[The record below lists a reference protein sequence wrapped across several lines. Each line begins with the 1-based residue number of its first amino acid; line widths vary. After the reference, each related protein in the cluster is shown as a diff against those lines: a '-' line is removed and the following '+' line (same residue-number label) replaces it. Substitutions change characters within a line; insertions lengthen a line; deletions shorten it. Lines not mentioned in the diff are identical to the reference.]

1 MLKEYLESIKDL
13 TPESNELTHRTFLQI
28 LLISLKDDFNTEFK
42 IEHEPKKDKQG
53 GQPDFRVS
61 YQGLNIGYIENK
73 RVGTD
78 LIQLLKSDQILKYL
92 ELNPNLMLTDYLNF
106 VWVGKDENNA
116 PLIKKEI
123 SVSSLD
129 ELSKPLKPN
138 PQTECDLV
146 ELFKSFFNYEA
157 APITNAKDFAT
168 HLSAPTK
175 YLKDALIQ
183 YQEKAQVS
191 SIFNNF
197 KEYLYEEL
205 SFEDFSDAL
214 AQTLTYSLFLAK
226 LNHPFEKINLDNV
239 RSSIPE
245 NFAVIREMADF
256 LKKLDAIKEIQWL
269 LDEILSLIN
278 HVNMDSIIKDL
289 NDDKDP
295 YLHFYETFLSA
306 YDPKLREKKGVYYTP
321 DSVVKFIINALDS
334 LLKTHF
340 KDAPLGLKSALDNE
354 NIKLLDFAT
363 GTGTFLLE
371 AFRKALETR
380 KTSDGGT
387 STKEDKYQN
396 LLKQFYGFEYL
407 IAPYAIAHLN
417 LSQAFKEEFKKPLKE
432 NDALQIILTNT
443 LIQPSEI
450 AADRG
455 LQPIFEKELKSAQEI
470 KKDEKILIITGNP
483 PYSGASSN
491 EGLFEWEVRATYG
504 IEPEFQT
511 IEIERNVKLT
521 DKIKKL
527 LKNIQT
533 QNEGD
538 KSVKNT
544 NKDALK
550 NLKKLHSKYKLQKE
564 KNPKWLLD
572 DYVKFMRFAQNKI
585 ESLGH
590 GLFGF
595 ISNNAFLDNPTF
607 RGLRRSLLECYD
619 ELYILNLHGNAR
631 KKEETPQGAKDENV
645 FNIMQGVSINLFVK
659 KAQATKQKILQKI
672 YYYDVYGERAEKY
685 DFLAQNDLN
694 SIEWLELAPREP
706 FYLLIPQKTSLLDEY
721 EQGFSVQD
729 MFQVGST
736 GICSQRDHVVFHKD
750 KESLLKLL
758 KDFSTLEPS
767 ELRRIYNIKK
777 DGRDW
782 RLEYAIKDV
791 KANANNLEEYIVSC
805 QYRPFDF
812 YYTYYTGKS
821 KSFIAYPRGEVFKHM
836 LPPPTNPK
844 TPNQTCKNVALNIA
858 RQSKMHGEW
867 RYVMAHKEL
876 VDINLIASAGSMGVG
891 YNYPICQ
898 FNNPNYTEN
907 FTPEF
912 RSFIDKHYN
921 HSFEPL
927 EVLGYIYALL
937 YSPNYRKRYEE
948 FLKADYPKILFTNNK
963 DLFRVLSLLGIEL
976 IGLHV
981 LNQESLNHS
990 FEKLKDATIGGSY
1003 YKEAHERNPIIKKPS
1018 YNEPEQRLYINHS
1031 AYFRGVSE
1039 EIYNYMIGGY
1049 GVLDK
1054 YLKSHKNESCNFDH
1068 VSNIIKV
1075 IARTIEI
1082 QKTLGFL
1089 TSDLPHLKGNDSQA
1103 LMQEI
1108 LQNPPP
1114 PPHLIP
1120 ISPLS
1125 YRAKPKPSEILT
1137 LMPHS
1142 SAKKQAITISI
1153 AEAEVQPS
1161 LYSVLPNLALICDRG
1176 SKVSPISNVFVTNM
1190 LCDLHVNGS
1199 GSYAFLLYRLE

>member
-1 MLKEYLESIKDL
+1 MLKEYLEGIKDI
-13 TPESNELTHRTFLQI
+13 TPEKNELTHRAFLQI
-28 LLISLKDDFNTEFK
+28 LLTSLKDNFNTEFE
-42 IEHEPKKDKQG
+42 IEHEPNRDKQG
-53 GQPDFRVS
+53 GQPDFRIS

-73 RVGTD
+73 KVGTD
-78 LIQLLKSDQILKYL
+78 LNQLLKKDQILKYL

-106 VWVGKDENNA
+106 VWVGKDENNE
-116 PLIKKEI
+116 PSIKRKI
-123 SVSSLD
+123 SIASLE

-138 PQTECDLV
+138 PQTERDLI
-146 ELFKSFFNYEA
+146 ELFKGFFNHEA
-157 APITNAKDFAT
+157 APITNAKDFANA
-168 HLSAPTK
+168 LSAPTK
-175 YLKDALIQ
+175 YLKDALIA
-183 YQEKAQVS
+183 YQKDTQVS
-191 SIFNNF
+191 SIFKNF

-205 SFEDFSDAL
+205 SFKDFSDAF

-226 LNHPFEKINLDNV
+226 LNHPCEKINLDNV
-239 RSSIPE
+239 RSSIPK

-269 LDEILSLIN
+269 LNEILSLIN
-278 HVNMDSIIKDL
+278 HVDMDSIIKDL

-334 LLKTHF
+334 LLKTRF

-371 AFRKALETR
+371 AFRKALEVR
-380 KTSDGGT
+380 KTSDGGI

-450 AADRG
+450 VAYRG
-455 LQPIFEKELKSAQEI
+455 LSPIFEKELLNAREI
-470 KKDEKILIITGNP
+470 KKNENILIITGNP

-491 EGLFEWEVRATYG
+491 EGLFEWEVKATYG

-511 IEIERNVKLT
+511 IEIEKKVKLT
-521 DKIKKL
+521 DKIQTL
-527 LKNIQT
+527 LKNIQK
-533 QNEGD
+533 QKESG
-538 KSVKNT
+538 SKN
-544 NKDALK
+544 ALK
-550 NLKKLHSKYKLQKE
+550 DLKKLHSKYKLQKE

-631 KKEETPQGAKDENV
+631 KKEETPQGTKDENV

-659 KAQATKQKILQKI
+659 KAQTTKPKIF
-672 YYYDVYGERAEKY
+672 YYDVYGERAEKY
-685 DFLAQNDLN
+685 AFLAQNDLN

-706 FYLLIPQKTSLLDEY
+706 FYLLIPQETPLLEEY
-721 EQGFSVQD
+721 EQGFSVQE
-729 MFQVGST
+729 MFQVGSVGIVT
-736 GICSQRDHVVFHKD
+736 GKD
-750 KESLLKLL
+750 RIFIANNTESLK
-758 KDFSTLEPS
+758 EQV
-767 ELRRIYNIKK
+767 LRYCN
-777 DGRDW
+777 
-782 RLEYAIKDV
+782 EFNEQCIKD
-791 KANANNLEEYIVSC
+791 IH
-805 QYRPFDF
+805 YRPFDIRKV
-812 YYTYYTGKS
+812 YYDTKKLERARENT
-821 KSFIAYPRGEVFKHM
+821 FKHM
-836 LPPPTNPK
+836 LPPHPPTNPK
-844 TPNQTCKNVALNIA
+844 TPNQTRKNVALNIA

-891 YNYPICQ
+891 YNYPLYQ
-898 FNNPNYTEN
+898 FKHPNYTEN
-907 FTPEF
+907 FTPKF
-912 RSFIDKHYN
+912 RSFIDKHYS
-921 HSFEPL
+921 HHFEPL

-937 YSPNYRKRYEE
+937 YSPNYRKRYED

-963 DLFRVLSLLGIEL
+963 DLFRALSLLGIEL

-981 LNQESLNHS
+981 LNEESLNYS
-990 FEKLKDATIGGSY
+990 FDKLKDATIGESY
-1003 YKEAHERNPIIKKPS
+1003 YKESHDRNPTIKKPA

-1031 AYFRGVSE
+1031 AYFKGVSQ

-1054 YLKSHKNESCNFDH
+1054 YLKSHKDEPCDFDH

-1114 PPHLIP
+1114 PPI
-1120 ISPLS
+1120 
-1125 YRAKPKPSEILT
+1125 
-1137 LMPHS
+1137 
-1142 SAKKQAITISI
+1142 
-1153 AEAEVQPS
+1153 
-1161 LYSVLPNLALICDRG
+1161 
-1176 SKVSPISNVFVTNM
+1176 
-1190 LCDLHVNGS
+1190 
-1199 GSYAFLLYRLE
+1199 

>member
-1 MLKEYLESIKDL
+1 MLKEYLEGIKDITL
-13 TPESNELTHRTFLQI
+13 ESNELTHRTFLQI
-28 LLISLKDDFNTEFK
+28 LLKGLKDDFNKEFK

-53 GQPDFRVS
+53 GQPDFRIS

-78 LIQLLKSDQILKYL
+78 LNRLLKSDQILKYL
-92 ELNPNLMLTDYLNF
+92 ELNHNLMLTDYLNF
-106 VWVGKDENNA
+106 VWVGKDENNE

-123 SVSSLD
+123 SVASLD

-138 PQTECDLV
+138 PQTERDLIG
-146 ELFKSFFNYEA
+146 FFRGFFNYEA
-157 APITNAKDFAT
+157 APITNAKDFANA
-168 HLSAPTK
+168 LSAPTK
-175 YLKDALIQ
+175 YLKDALIT
-183 YQEKAQVS
+183 YQKDTQVS

-205 SFEDFSDAL
+205 SFKDFSDAF

-226 LNHPFEKINLDNV
+226 LNHPCEKINLDNV
-239 RSSIPE
+239 RSSIPK

-269 LDEILSLIN
+269 LNEILSSIN
-278 HVNMDSIIKDL
+278 HVDMDSILKDL

-450 AADRG
+450 VAYRG
-455 LQPIFEKELKSAQEI
+455 LQPIFEKELKSAQKI

-491 EGLFEWEVRATYG
+491 ESLFEWEVKATYG

-511 IEIERNVKLT
+511 IEIEKKVKLT
-521 DKIKKL
+521 DKIQTL
-527 LKNIQT
+527 LSSVQIQKQSGS
-533 QNEGD
+533 QN
-538 KSVKNT
+538 
-544 NKDALK
+544 ALK
-550 NLKKLHSKYKLQKE
+550 ALKSLHSKYKLQKE

-659 KAQATKQKILQKI
+659 KAQTTKQKIF
-672 YYYDVYGERAEKY
+672 YYDVYGGRAEKY
-685 DFLAQNDLN
+685 AFLAQHDLD

-706 FYLLIPQKTSLLDEY
+706 FYSLIPQKTPLLEEY

-729 MFQVGST
+729 MFQIGST

-782 RLEYAIKDV
+782 RLNNAIKEV
-791 KANANNLEEYIVSC
+791 KTNIKRLEKYIVLC

-836 LPPPTNPK
+836 LPPP
-844 TPNQTCKNVALNIA
+844 PN
-858 RQSKMHGEW
+858 
-867 RYVMAHKEL
+867 
-876 VDINLIASAGSMGVG
+876 
-891 YNYPICQ
+891 
-898 FNNPNYTEN
+898 
-907 FTPEF
+907 
-912 RSFIDKHYN
+912 
-921 HSFEPL
+921 
-927 EVLGYIYALL
+927 
-937 YSPNYRKRYEE
+937 
-948 FLKADYPKILFTNNK
+948 
-963 DLFRVLSLLGIEL
+963 
-976 IGLHV
+976 
-981 LNQESLNHS
+981 
-990 FEKLKDATIGGSY
+990 
-1003 YKEAHERNPIIKKPS
+1003 KP
-1018 YNEPEQRLYINHS
+1018 
-1031 AYFRGVSE
+1031 
-1039 EIYNYMIGGY
+1039 
-1049 GVLDK
+1049 
-1054 YLKSHKNESCNFDH
+1054 
-1068 VSNIIKV
+1068 
-1075 IARTIEI
+1075 
-1082 QKTLGFL
+1082 
-1089 TSDLPHLKGNDSQA
+1089 
-1103 LMQEI
+1103 
-1108 LQNPPP
+1108 
-1114 PPHLIP
+1114 
-1120 ISPLS
+1120 
-1125 YRAKPKPSEILT
+1125 
-1137 LMPHS
+1137 
-1142 SAKKQAITISI
+1142 
-1153 AEAEVQPS
+1153 
-1161 LYSVLPNLALICDRG
+1161 
-1176 SKVSPISNVFVTNM
+1176 
-1190 LCDLHVNGS
+1190 
-1199 GSYAFLLYRLE
+1199 

>member
-1 MLKEYLESIKDL
+1 MLKEYLEGIKDL
-13 TPESNELTHRTFLQI
+13 TPEKNELTHRPSLYT
-28 LLISLKDDFNTEFK
+28 LLEDFKKDFNKEFK

-53 GQPDFRVS
+53 GQPDFRIS

-73 RVGTD
+73 RVGTN
-78 LIQLLKSDQILKYL
+78 LRQLLKSDQVLKYL

-116 PLIKKEI
+116 PLIKREI
-123 SVSSLD
+123 SIASLD

-138 PQTECDLV
+138 PQTERDLI
-146 ELFKSFFNYEA
+146 ELFRGFFNHEA
-157 APITNAKDFAT
+157 APITNAKDFANA
-168 HLSAPTK
+168 LGAPTK
-175 YLKDALIQ
+175 YLKDALIT
-183 YQEKAQVS
+183 YQKDTQVS
-191 SIFNNF
+191 SIFKNF

-205 SFEDFSDAL
+205 SFKDFSDAF
-214 AQTLTYSLFLAK
+214 AQMLTYSLFIAK
-226 LNHPFEKINLDNV
+226 LNHPCEKINLDNV

-269 LDEILSLIN
+269 LNEILSLIN
-278 HVNMDSIIKDL
+278 HVDMDSILKDL

-334 LLKTHF
+334 LLKTRF

-371 AFRKALETR
+371 AFRKALEVR

-432 NDALQIILTNT
+432 NDALKIILNNT

-450 AADRG
+450 VAYRG
-455 LQPIFEKELKSAQEI
+455 LSPIFEKELLNAQEI
-470 KKDEKILIITGNP
+470 KKNENILIITGNP

-491 EGLFEWEVRATYG
+491 EDLFEWEVKATYG

-511 IEIERNVKLT
+511 IEIEKNIKLT
-521 DKIKKL
+521 DKIQTL
-527 LKNIQT
+527 LKNIQK
-533 QNEGD
+533 QKESG
-538 KSVKNT
+538 SKN
-544 NKDALK
+544 D
-550 NLKKLHSKYKLQKE
+550 LKKLKSLHSKHKLQKE

-619 ELYILNLHGNAR
+619 EFYILNLHGNAR

-645 FNIMQGVSINLFVK
+645 FNIKQGVSINLFVK
-659 KAQATKQKILQKI
+659 KAQTAKQKIF
-672 YYYDVYGERAEKY
+672 YYDVYGQRAEKY

-694 SIEWLELAPREP
+694 SIEWLEIAPRGP
-706 FYLLIPQKTSLLDEY
+706 FYLLLPLKTPLLDEY

-767 ELRRIYNIKK
+767 ELRKIYKIKK

-836 LPPPTNPK
+836 LPPPQ
-844 TPNQTCKNVALNIA
+844 QTLK
-858 RQSKMHGEW
+858 H
-867 RYVMAHKEL
+867 
-876 VDINLIASAGSMGVG
+876 
-891 YNYPICQ
+891 PI
-898 FNNPNYTEN
+898 
-907 FTPEF
+907 
-912 RSFIDKHYN
+912 K
-921 HSFEPL
+921 
-927 EVLGYIYALL
+927 
-937 YSPNYRKRYEE
+937 
-948 FLKADYPKILFTNNK
+948 
-963 DLFRVLSLLGIEL
+963 
-976 IGLHV
+976 
-981 LNQESLNHS
+981 
-990 FEKLKDATIGGSY
+990 
-1003 YKEAHERNPIIKKPS
+1003 
-1018 YNEPEQRLYINHS
+1018 
-1031 AYFRGVSE
+1031 
-1039 EIYNYMIGGY
+1039 
-1049 GVLDK
+1049 
-1054 YLKSHKNESCNFDH
+1054 
-1068 VSNIIKV
+1068 
-1075 IARTIEI
+1075 
-1082 QKTLGFL
+1082 
-1089 TSDLPHLKGNDSQA
+1089 
-1103 LMQEI
+1103 
-1108 LQNPPP
+1108 
-1114 PPHLIP
+1114 
-1120 ISPLS
+1120 
-1125 YRAKPKPSEILT
+1125 RAKMS
-1137 LMPHS
+1137 
-1142 SAKKQAITISI
+1142 
-1153 AEAEVQPS
+1153 
-1161 LYSVLPNLALICDRG
+1161 R
-1176 SKVSPISNVFVTNM
+1176 
-1190 LCDLHVNGS
+1190 
-1199 GSYAFLLYRLE
+1199 

>member
-1 MLKEYLESIKDL
+1 MLKEYLEGIKDL
-13 TPESNELTHRTFLQI
+13 TLEKNELTHRPSLYN
-28 LLISLKDDFNTEFK
+28 LLNRLKDHFNKEFK
-42 IEHEPKKDKQG
+42 IEHEPKRDQG
-53 GQPDFRVS
+53 SQPDFRIS
-61 YQGLNIGYIENK
+61 YQGFNIGYIENK

-78 LIQLLKSDQILKYL
+78 LRKIVESEKSKQILKYL

-106 VWVGKDENNA
+106 MWVGKDEKNA
-116 PLIKKEI
+116 PLIKREI
-123 SVSSLD
+123 SVASLE
-129 ELSKPLKPN
+129 ELSKPLKPK
-138 PQTECDLV
+138 PQTERDLIGF
-146 ELFKSFFNYEA
+146 FKGFFNYEA

-183 YQEKAQVS
+183 YQKDMQVS
-191 SIFNNF
+191 SIFKNF

-205 SFEDFSDAL
+205 SFEDFSDAF

-239 RSSIPE
+239 RSSIPK

-269 LDEILSLIN
+269 LNEILSLIN
-278 HVNMDSIIKDL
+278 HVDMDSIIKDL

-371 AFRKALETR
+371 AFRKALEVR
-380 KTSDGGT
+380 KTSDGGI

-432 NDALQIILTNT
+432 NDALKIILTNT

-450 AADRG
+450 VAYRG
-455 LQPIFEKELKSAQEI
+455 LSPIFEKELSNAQEI
-470 KKDEKILIITGNP
+470 KKNEKILIITGNP
-483 PYSGASSN
+483 PYSGASEN
-491 EGLFEWEVRATYG
+491 KGLFEWEVKATYG

-511 IEIERNVKLT
+511 IEIEKNVKLT
-521 DKIKKL
+521 DKIQTL
-527 LKNIQT
+527 LKNVQT
-533 QNEGD
+533 QKESG
-538 KSVKNT
+538 SKN
-544 NKDALK
+544 D
-550 NLKKLHSKYKLQKE
+550 LKKLKSLHSKYKLQKE

-659 KAQATKQKILQKI
+659 KAQATKQKI
-672 YYYDVYGERAEKY
+672 YYYDVYGQRAEKY
-685 DFLAQNDLN
+685 VFLAQNDLN
-694 SIEWLELAPREP
+694 SIEWLEIAPREP
-706 FYLLIPQKTSLLDEY
+706 FYLLIPQETLLLEEY
-721 EQGFSVQD
+721 EQGFSVQE
-729 MFQVGST
+729 MFQVGGT
-736 GICSQRDHVVFHKD
+736 GICSKKDHVVFHKD

-767 ELRRIYNIKK
+767 ELRRKYDIG
-777 DGRDW
+777 DDSRDW
-782 RLEYAIKDV
+782 RLNNAIKEV
-791 KANANNLEEYIVSC
+791 KTNIKRLEEYIVSC
-805 QYRPFDF
+805 QYRPFD
-812 YYTYYTGKS
+812 YRWTYYTPNS
-821 KSFIAYPRGEVFKHM
+821 RTFLAYPVYDVFKHM

-844 TPNQTCKNVALNIA
+844 TPNQTRKNVALITS
-858 RQSKMHGEW
+858 RRFCRSQKS
-867 RYVMAHKEL
+867 
-876 VDINLIASAGSMGVG
+876 GVG
-891 YNYPICQ
+891 FVSNKISDLRTWTCPGMEGGDYVNPLYH
-898 FNNPNYTEN
+898 NPNYTEN

-921 HSFEPL
+921 HHFEPL
-927 EVLGYIYALL
+927 EILGYIYALL
-937 YSPNYRKRYEE
+937 YSPNYRKRYED

-963 DLFRVLSLLGIEL
+963 DLFRALSLLGIEL

-990 FEKLKDATIGGSY
+990 FNKLKDPTIGESC
-1003 YKEAHERNPIIKKPS
+1003 YKEEHDRNPIIKKPS
-1018 YNEPEQRLYINHS
+1018 HNEPEQRLYINHS

-1039 EIYNYMIGGY
+1039 EIHNYMIGGY
-1049 GVLDK
+1049 VVLDK
-1054 YLKSHKNESCNFDH
+1054 YLKSHKNESCDFNR

-1075 IARTIEI
+1075 IACTIEI

-1089 TSDLPHLKGNDSQA
+1089 TSDLPHLKGNDSKA
-1103 LMQEI
+1103 LTQEI

-1114 PPHLIP
+1114 PPPFNANI
-1120 ISPLS
+1120 
-1125 YRAKPKPSEILT
+1125 
-1137 LMPHS
+1137 
-1142 SAKKQAITISI
+1142 
-1153 AEAEVQPS
+1153 
-1161 LYSVLPNLALICDRG
+1161 ALILSRQAKVIGDFDFDAAFISKEASDNNIYRRG
-1176 SKVSPISNVFVTNM
+1176 G
-1190 LCDLHVNGS
+1190 GS
-1199 GSYAFLLYRLE
+1199 AFPLFCIT

>member
-13 TPESNELTHRTFLQI
+13 TPEKNELTHRLFLHN
-28 LLISLKDDFNTEFK
+28 LLDRLKNHFNKEFK
-42 IEHEPKKDKQG
+42 IEHEPNRDKQG

-73 RVGTD
+73 RAGTN
-78 LIQLLKSDQILKYL
+78 LSQLLESKQILKYL

-106 VWVGKDENNA
+106 MWVGKDENNA

-123 SVSSLD
+123 SIASLD

-138 PQTECDLV
+138 PQTERDLIGF
-146 ELFKSFFNYEA
+146 FKGFFNYEA

-168 HLSAPTK
+168 HLSAPTR
-175 YLKDALIQ
+175 YLKDALIT
-183 YQEKAQVS
+183 YQKDTQVS
-191 SIFNNF
+191 SIFKNF

-205 SFEDFSDAL
+205 SFEDFSDAF

-269 LDEILSLIN
+269 LNEILSSIN
-278 HVNMDSIIKDL
+278 HVDMDSILKDL

-306 YDPKLREKKGVYYTP
+306 YDPKLRESKGVYYTP

-371 AFRKALETR
+371 AFRKALEVR
-380 KTSDGGT
+380 KTSDGGI

-432 NDALQIILTNT
+432 NDALKIILTNT

-450 AADRG
+450 AAHRG

-470 KKDEKILIITGNP
+470 KKNENILIITGNP

-491 EGLFEWEVRATYG
+491 EGLFEWEVKATYG

-511 IEIERNVKLT
+511 IEIEKKVKLT
-521 DKIKKL
+521 AKIQTL

-533 QNEGD
+533 QKESGSKNAP
-538 KSVKNT
+538 KSGSKN
-544 NKDALK
+544 ALK
-550 NLKKLHSKYKLQKE
+550 ELKNLHSKYKLQKE

-645 FNIMQGVSINLFVK
+645 FNIKQGVSINLFVK
-659 KAQATKQKILQKI
+659 KAQATKQKIF
-672 YYYDVYGERAEKY
+672 YYDVYGQRAEKY
-685 DFLAQNDLN
+685 AFLAQNDLN
-694 SIEWLELAPREP
+694 SIEWLEIAPRAP
-706 FYLLIPQKTSLLDEY
+706 FYLLLPLKTPLLDEY
-721 EQGFSVQD
+721 EQGFSVQE
-729 MFQVGST
+729 MFQVGGT
-736 GICSQRDHVVFHKD
+736 GICSKRDHVVFHKD

-767 ELRRIYNIKK
+767 ELRRKYDIG
-777 DGRDW
+777 DDSRDW
-782 RLEYAIKDV
+782 RLNNAIKEV
-791 KANANNLEEYIVSC
+791 KTNIKRLEEYIVSC
-805 QYRPFDF
+805 QYRPFD
-812 YYTYYTGKS
+812 YRWTYYTPNS
-821 KSFIAYPRGEVFKHM
+821 RTFLAYPVYDVFKHM
-836 LPPPTNPK
+836 LPPPP
-844 TPNQTCKNVALNIA
+844 PN
-858 RQSKMHGEW
+858 
-867 RYVMAHKEL
+867 
-876 VDINLIASAGSMGVG
+876 
-891 YNYPICQ
+891 
-898 FNNPNYTEN
+898 
-907 FTPEF
+907 
-912 RSFIDKHYN
+912 
-921 HSFEPL
+921 
-927 EVLGYIYALL
+927 
-937 YSPNYRKRYEE
+937 
-948 FLKADYPKILFTNNK
+948 
-963 DLFRVLSLLGIEL
+963 
-976 IGLHV
+976 
-981 LNQESLNHS
+981 
-990 FEKLKDATIGGSY
+990 
-1003 YKEAHERNPIIKKPS
+1003 KP
-1018 YNEPEQRLYINHS
+1018 
-1031 AYFRGVSE
+1031 
-1039 EIYNYMIGGY
+1039 
-1049 GVLDK
+1049 
-1054 YLKSHKNESCNFDH
+1054 
-1068 VSNIIKV
+1068 
-1075 IARTIEI
+1075 
-1082 QKTLGFL
+1082 
-1089 TSDLPHLKGNDSQA
+1089 
-1103 LMQEI
+1103 
-1108 LQNPPP
+1108 
-1114 PPHLIP
+1114 
-1120 ISPLS
+1120 
-1125 YRAKPKPSEILT
+1125 
-1137 LMPHS
+1137 
-1142 SAKKQAITISI
+1142 
-1153 AEAEVQPS
+1153 
-1161 LYSVLPNLALICDRG
+1161 
-1176 SKVSPISNVFVTNM
+1176 
-1190 LCDLHVNGS
+1190 
-1199 GSYAFLLYRLE
+1199 

>member
-1 MLKEYLESIKDL
+1 MLKEYLEGIKDL
-13 TPESNELTHRTFLQI
+13 TPESNELTHRAFLQI
-28 LLISLKDDFNTEFK
+28 LLTSLKENFNTEFK
-42 IEHEPKKDKQG
+42 IEHEPNRDKQG
-53 GQPDFRVS
+53 GQPDFRIS

-73 RVGTD
+73 RVGTN
-78 LIQLLKSDQILKYL
+78 LRQLLKSDQILKYL

-106 VWVGKDENNA
+106 MWVGKDENNA

-123 SVSSLD
+123 SVASLD
-129 ELSKPLKPN
+129 EFSKPLKPN
-138 PQTECDLV
+138 PQTERDLIGF
-146 ELFKSFFNYEA
+146 FKGFFNYEA

-175 YLKDALIQ
+175 YLKDALIT
-183 YQEKAQVS
+183 YQKDDQVS
-191 SIFNNF
+191 SIFKNF

-205 SFEDFSDAL
+205 SFEDFSDAF
-214 AQTLTYSLFLAK
+214 AQTLTYSLFIAK

-239 RSSIPE
+239 RSSIPK

-269 LDEILSLIN
+269 LNEILSLIN
-278 HVNMDSIIKDL
+278 HVDMDSIIKDL

-306 YDPKLREKKGVYYTP
+306 YNPKLREKKGVYYTP

-450 AADRG
+450 VTCRG
-455 LQPIFEKELKSAQEI
+455 LSPIFEKELKSAQEI

-491 EGLFEWEVRATYG
+491 EGLFEWEVKATYG

-511 IEIERNVKLT
+511 IETKKNVKLA
-521 DKIKKL
+521 DE
-527 LKNIQT
+527 IQT
-533 QNEGD
+533 LLSSVQIQKQSGSQN
-538 KSVKNT
+538 
-544 NKDALK
+544 ALK
-550 NLKKLHSKYKLQKE
+550 ELKKLHSKYKLQKE

-631 KKEETPQGAKDENV
+631 KKEKTPQGAKDENV

-659 KAQATKQKILQKI
+659 KAQTTKQKI
-672 YYYDVYGERAEKY
+672 YYYDVYGQRAEKY
-685 DFLAQNDLN
+685 TFLAQHDLN
-694 SIEWLELAPREP
+694 SIEWLEIAPREP
-706 FYLLIPQKTSLLDEY
+706 FYLLIPQKTPLLEEY
-721 EQGFSVQD
+721 EQGFSVQE
-729 MFQVGST
+729 MFQVGGT
-736 GICSQRDHVVFHKD
+736 GICSKKDHVVFHKD

-767 ELRRIYNIKK
+767 ELRRKYDIEDAQGWKLGWAIENVKK
-777 DGRDW
+777 NQHE
-782 RLEYAIKDV
+782 LEK
-791 KANANNLEEYIVSC
+791 YIVLC
-805 QYRPFDF
+805 QYRPFD
-812 YYTYYTGKS
+812 YRWTYYTDKS
-821 KSFIAYPRGEVFKHM
+821 CGFLARPVYDTFKHM

-844 TPNQTCKNVALNIA
+844 TPNQTRKNVALITS
-858 RQSKMHGEW
+858 RRFCQSQK
-867 RYVMAHKEL
+867 
-876 VDINLIASAGSMGVG
+876 SGVG
-891 YNYPICQ
+891 FVSNKISDLRTWTCPGMEGGDYVNPLYH
-898 FNNPNYTEN
+898 NPNYTEN

-912 RSFIDKHYN
+912 RSFIDKHYS
-921 HSFEPL
+921 HHFEPL

-963 DLFRVLSLLGIEL
+963 DLFRVLSLLGVEL

-981 LNQESLNHS
+981 LNQESLNYS
-990 FEKLKDATIGGSY
+990 FEKLKDATIGESC
-1003 YKEAHERNPIIKKPS
+1003 YKEAHDRNSIIKKS
-1018 YNEPEQRLYINHS
+1018 LHNEPDQRLYINHS
-1031 AYFRGVSE
+1031 TYFRGVSE

-1054 YLKSHKNESCNFDH
+1054 YLKSHKDEPCDFDH
-1068 VSNIIKV
+1068 VTRIIKV
-1075 IARTIEI
+1075 IACTIEI

-1089 TSDLPHLKGNDSQA
+1089 TSDLPHLKGNDSKA

-1114 PPHLIP
+1114 PPP
-1120 ISPLS
+1120 I
-1125 YRAKPKPSEILT
+1125 
-1137 LMPHS
+1137 
-1142 SAKKQAITISI
+1142 
-1153 AEAEVQPS
+1153 
-1161 LYSVLPNLALICDRG
+1161 
-1176 SKVSPISNVFVTNM
+1176 
-1190 LCDLHVNGS
+1190 
-1199 GSYAFLLYRLE
+1199 

>member
-1 MLKEYLESIKDL
+1 MLKEYLEGIKDL
-13 TPESNELTHRTFLQI
+13 TPESNEPTHRRPLEN
-28 LLISLKDDFNTEFK
+28 LLISLRDNFNKEFK

-73 RVGTD
+73 RVGTN

-106 VWVGKDENNA
+106 VWVGKDEENK
-116 PLIKKEI
+116 PSIKREI
-123 SVSSLD
+123 SIASLE

-138 PQTECDLV
+138 PQTECDLI
-146 ELFKSFFNYEA
+146 ELFKGFFNHEA

-183 YQEKAQVS
+183 YHEEQQVS

-205 SFEDFSDAL
+205 SFEDFSDAF

-239 RSSIPE
+239 RSSIPK

-269 LDEILSLIN
+269 LNEILSLIN
-278 HVNMDSIIKDL
+278 HVDMDSIIKDL

-450 AADRG
+450 VAYRG
-455 LQPIFEKELKSAQEI
+455 LNPIFEKELKSAQEI
-470 KKDEKILIITGNP
+470 KKNENILIITGNP
-483 PYSGASSN
+483 PYSGASEN
-491 EGLFEWEVRATYG
+491 KGLFEWEVKATYG

-511 IEIERNVKLT
+511 IETKKNVKLADEIQT
-521 DKIKKL
+521 L
-527 LKNIQT
+527 LKNVQK
-533 QNEGD
+533 QKESG
-538 KSVKNT
+538 SKNDL
-544 NKDALK
+544 KKLK
-550 NLKKLHSKYKLQKE
+550 NLHSKYKLQKE

-607 RGLRRSLLECYD
+607 RGLRHSLLECYD

-659 KAQATKQKILQKI
+659 KAQTTKPKIF
-672 YYYDVYGERAEKY
+672 YYDVYGERAEKY
-685 DFLAQNDLN
+685 AFLAQNDLN

-706 FYLLIPQKTSLLDEY
+706 FYLLIPQETPLLEEY
-721 EQGFSVQD
+721 EQGFSVQEV
-729 MFQVGST
+729 FQISSVGIVT
-736 GICSQRDHVVFHKD
+736 GKD
-750 KESLLKLL
+750 KIFIANNTESLKEQVLKYCNEFNEQCV
-758 KDFSTLEPS
+758 KD
-767 ELRRIYNIKK
+767 IH
-777 DGRDW
+777 
-782 RLEYAIKDV
+782 
-791 KANANNLEEYIVSC
+791 
-805 QYRPFDF
+805 YRPFDIRKV
-812 YYTYYTGKS
+812 YYDTKKLERARENT
-821 KSFIAYPRGEVFKHM
+821 FKHM
-836 LPPPTNPK
+836 LPPPPPTNPK
-844 TPNQTCKNVALNIA
+844 TPNQTRKNVALNTP
-858 RQSKMHGEW
+858 RQLKNNDKSW
-867 RYVMAHKEL
+867 TQCFISSS
-876 VDINLIASAGSMGVG
+876 INDQGLSSGGNGAGV
-891 YNYPICQ
+891 NYPLYQ
-898 FNNPNYTEN
+898 FKHPNYTEN

-912 RSFIDKHYN
+912 RSFIDKHYS

-937 YSPNYRKRYEE
+937 YSPNYRKRYED

-963 DLFRVLSLLGIEL
+963 DLFRALSLLGIEL

-981 LNQESLNHS
+981 LNQESLNYS
-990 FEKLKDATIGGSY
+990 FEKLKDATIGESC
-1003 YKEAHERNPIIKKPS
+1003 YKEAHDCIIKKPLH
-1018 YNEPEQRLYINHS
+1018 NEPEQRLYINHS

-1049 GVLDK
+1049 SVLDK
-1054 YLKSHKNESCNFDH
+1054 YLKSHKNEPCNFDY

-1089 TSDLPHLKGNDSQA
+1089 TSDLPHLKGNDSKA

-1142 SAKKQAITISI
+1142 SAKKRATTIST

-1161 LYSVLPNLALICDRG
+1161 LYSALPNLALICDRG
-1176 SKVSPISNVFVTNM
+1176 SKVSPISNVFVTSM
-1190 LCDLHVNGS
+1190 LCDLHVNGL
-1199 GSYAFLLYRLE
+1199 GSYAFLLYRLK

>member
-13 TPESNELTHRTFLQI
+13 TLEKNEFTHRHFLHN
-28 LLISLKDDFNTEFK
+28 LLDKLKNHFNKEFK
-42 IEHEPKKDKQG
+42 IEHEPKRDQG
-53 GQPDFRVS
+53 SQPDFRIS

-78 LIQLLKSDQILKYL
+78 LRKIVESEKSKQILKYL

-106 VWVGKDENNA
+106 MWVGKDENNA
-116 PLIKKEI
+116 PFIKKEI
-123 SVSSLD
+123 SVASLD
-129 ELSKPLKPN
+129 ELSKPLKPK
-138 PQTECDLV
+138 PQTERDLI
-146 ELFKSFFNYEA
+146 ELFKSFFNHEA

-168 HLSAPTK
+168 HLSPRTK

-183 YQEKAQVS
+183 YHEEQQVS
-191 SIFNNF
+191 SIFKNF

-205 SFEDFSDAL
+205 SFEDFSDAF

-239 RSSIPE
+239 RSSIPK

-256 LKKLDAIKEIQWL
+256 LKKLDEIKEIQWL
-269 LDEILSLIN
+269 LNEILSSIN
-278 HVNMDSIIKDL
+278 HVDMDSILKDL

-306 YDPKLREKKGVYYTP
+306 YDPKLRESKGVYYTP

-371 AFRKALETR
+371 AFRKALEMR

-450 AADRG
+450 VAYRG
-455 LQPIFEKELKSAQEI
+455 LSPIFEKELKSAQEI

-491 EGLFEWEVRATYG
+491 EGLFEWEVKATYG

-511 IEIERNVKLT
+511 IEIEKNVKLT
-521 DKIKKL
+521 DKIKTL
-527 LKNIQT
+527 LSSVQIQKESGNKN
-533 QNEGD
+533 
-538 KSVKNT
+538 
-544 NKDALK
+544 ALK
-550 NLKKLHSKYKLQKE
+550 ALKSLHSKYKLQNE
-564 KNPKWLLD
+564 RNPKWLLD

-645 FNIMQGVSINLFVK
+645 FNIKQGVSINLFVK
-659 KAQATKQKILQKI
+659 KAQTTKQKI

-685 DFLAQNDLN
+685 AFLARNDLN
-694 SIEWLELAPREP
+694 SIEWLEIAPRAP
-706 FYLLIPQKTSLLDEY
+706 FYLLLPLKTPLLDEY
-721 EQGFSVQD
+721 DQGFSVQD

-767 ELRRIYNIKK
+767 ELCRKYNIKK

-791 KANANNLEEYIVSC
+791 KANADNLERYIVSC

-836 LPPPTNPK
+836 LPPPPQ
-844 TPNQTCKNVALNIA
+844 QTLKHPIKCA
-858 RQSKMHGEW
+858 KMS
-867 RYVMAHKEL
+867 R
-876 VDINLIASAGSMGVG
+876 
-891 YNYPICQ
+891 
-898 FNNPNYTEN
+898 
-907 FTPEF
+907 
-912 RSFIDKHYN
+912 
-921 HSFEPL
+921 
-927 EVLGYIYALL
+927 
-937 YSPNYRKRYEE
+937 
-948 FLKADYPKILFTNNK
+948 
-963 DLFRVLSLLGIEL
+963 
-976 IGLHV
+976 
-981 LNQESLNHS
+981 
-990 FEKLKDATIGGSY
+990 
-1003 YKEAHERNPIIKKPS
+1003 
-1018 YNEPEQRLYINHS
+1018 
-1031 AYFRGVSE
+1031 
-1039 EIYNYMIGGY
+1039 
-1049 GVLDK
+1049 
-1054 YLKSHKNESCNFDH
+1054 
-1068 VSNIIKV
+1068 
-1075 IARTIEI
+1075 
-1082 QKTLGFL
+1082 
-1089 TSDLPHLKGNDSQA
+1089 
-1103 LMQEI
+1103 
-1108 LQNPPP
+1108 
-1114 PPHLIP
+1114 
-1120 ISPLS
+1120 
-1125 YRAKPKPSEILT
+1125 
-1137 LMPHS
+1137 
-1142 SAKKQAITISI
+1142 
-1153 AEAEVQPS
+1153 
-1161 LYSVLPNLALICDRG
+1161 
-1176 SKVSPISNVFVTNM
+1176 
-1190 LCDLHVNGS
+1190 
-1199 GSYAFLLYRLE
+1199 

>member
-1 MLKEYLESIKDL
+1 MLKEYLEGIKDL
-13 TPESNELTHRTFLQI
+13 TPESNEPTHRLFLHN
-28 LLISLKDDFNTEFK
+28 LLDKLKNHFNKEFK
-42 IEHEPKKDKQG
+42 IEHEPNRDKQG

-73 RVGTD
+73 RVGTN
-78 LIQLLKSDQILKYL
+78 LSQLLKSKQILKYL

-106 VWVGKDENNA
+106 VWVGKDEENE
-116 PLIKKEI
+116 PFIKREI
-123 SVSSLD
+123 SVASLD
-129 ELSKPLKPN
+129 ELSKSLKPN
-138 PQTECDLV
+138 PQTECNLI
-146 ELFKSFFNYEA
+146 ELFKSFFNHEA
-157 APITNAKDFAT
+157 VPITNAKDFAT

-175 YLKDALIQ
+175 YLKDALIT
-183 YQEKAQVS
+183 YQKDEQVS
-191 SIFNNF
+191 SIFKNF

-205 SFEDFSDAL
+205 SFEDFSDAF
-214 AQTLTYSLFLAK
+214 AQTLTYSLFIAK

-239 RSSIPE
+239 RSSIPK

-269 LDEILSLIN
+269 LNEILNLIN
-278 HVNMDSIIKDL
+278 HVDMNSILKDL

-371 AFRKALETR
+371 AFRKALEVR
-380 KTSDGGT
+380 KTSDGGI

-417 LSQAFKEEFKKPLKE
+417 LSQAFKQEFKKPLKE

-450 AADRG
+450 VAYRG
-455 LQPIFEKELKSAQEI
+455 LSPIFEKELSNAQEI

-491 EGLFEWEVRATYG
+491 EGLFEWEVKATYG

-511 IEIERNVKLT
+511 IEIEKKVKLT
-521 DKIKKL
+521 DKIQTL

-533 QNEGD
+533 QKESG
-538 KSVKNT
+538 SKN
-544 NKDALK
+544 ALK
-550 NLKKLHSKYKLQKE
+550 ELKNLHSKYKLQKE

-631 KKEETPQGAKDENV
+631 KKEKTPQGTDDENV

-659 KAQATKQKILQKI
+659 KAQTTKQKIQ
-672 YYYDVYGERAEKY
+672 YYDVYGQRAEKY
-685 DFLAQNDLN
+685 AFLAQNDLN

-706 FYLLIPQKTSLLDEY
+706 FYLLIPQKTPLLDEY
-721 EQGFSVQD
+721 EQGFSVQK
-729 MFQVGST
+729 MFQVGSVGIAT
-736 GICSQRDHVVFHKD
+736 GKD
-750 KESLLKLL
+750 RIFIANNTESLK
-758 KDFSTLEPS
+758 EQV
-767 ELRRIYNIKK
+767 LRYCN
-777 DGRDW
+777 
-782 RLEYAIKDV
+782 EFNEQCIKD
-791 KANANNLEEYIVSC
+791 IH
-805 QYRPFDF
+805 YRPFDIRKV
-812 YYTYYTGKS
+812 YYDTKKLERARENT
-821 KSFIAYPRGEVFKHM
+821 FKHM

-844 TPNQTCKNVALNIA
+844 TPNQTRKNVALITS
-858 RQSKMHGEW
+858 RRFCQSQK
-867 RYVMAHKEL
+867 
-876 VDINLIASAGSMGVG
+876 SGVG
-891 YNYPICQ
+891 FVSNKISDLCTWTCPGMEGGDYVNPLYH
-898 FNNPNYTEN
+898 NPNYTEN

-912 RSFIDKHYN
+912 RSFIDKHYS
-921 HSFEPL
+921 HHFEPL

-937 YSPNYRKRYEE
+937 YSPNYRKRYED

-963 DLFRVLSLLGIEL
+963 DLFRALSLLGIEL

-981 LNQESLNHS
+981 LNQESLNYS
-990 FEKLKDATIGGSY
+990 FEKLKDATIGESC
-1003 YKEAHERNPIIKKPS
+1003 YKEEHERNPIIKKPS
-1018 YNEPEQRLYINHS
+1018 HNELEQRLYINHS
-1031 AYFRGVSE
+1031 AYFRGVSK
-1039 EIYNYMIGGY
+1039 EIYHYMIGGY

-1054 YLKSHKNESCNFDH
+1054 YLKSHKNEPCNFDH

-1089 TSDLPHLKGNDSQA
+1089 TSDLPHLKGNGSEA

-1114 PPHLIP
+1114 PPFNANI
-1120 ISPLS
+1120 
-1125 YRAKPKPSEILT
+1125 
-1137 LMPHS
+1137 
-1142 SAKKQAITISI
+1142 
-1153 AEAEVQPS
+1153 
-1161 LYSVLPNLALICDRG
+1161 ALILSRQAKAIGDFDFDAAFISKEASDNNIYRRG
-1176 SKVSPISNVFVTNM
+1176 GGT
-1190 LCDLHVNGS
+1190 
-1199 GSYAFLLYRLE
+1199 AFPLFCLV

>member
-28 LLISLKDDFNTEFK
+28 LLKGLKDNFNTEFK

-53 GQPDFRVS
+53 GQPDFRIS

-73 RVGTD
+73 RVGTN
-78 LIQLLKSDQILKYL
+78 LNQLLESDQILKYL

-106 VWVGKDENNA
+106 VWVGKDENNE
-116 PLIKKEI
+116 PLIKREI
-123 SVSSLD
+123 SIASLD
-129 ELSKPLKPN
+129 ELSKSLKPN
-138 PQTECDLV
+138 PQTERDLI
-146 ELFKSFFNYEA
+146 ELFRGFFNHEA
-157 APITNAKDFAT
+157 APITNAKDFANA
-168 HLSAPTK
+168 LSAPTR

-183 YQEKAQVS
+183 YQEDMQVS
-191 SIFNNF
+191 SIFKNF

-239 RSSIPE
+239 RSSIPK

-256 LKKLDAIKEIQWL
+256 LKKLDEIKEIQWL
-269 LDEILSLIN
+269 LNEILILIN
-278 HVNMDSIIKDL
+278 HVDMDSILKDL

-334 LLKTHF
+334 LLKMHF

-371 AFRKALETR
+371 AFRKALEMR

-417 LSQAFKEEFKKPLKE
+417 ISQAFKEEFKKPLKE
-432 NDALQIILTNT
+432 DDALKIILTNT

-483 PYSGASSN
+483 PYSGASEN
-491 EGLFEWEVRATYG
+491 KGLFEWEVRATYG

-511 IEIERNVKLT
+511 IEIEKNIKLT
-521 DKIKKL
+521 DKIQTL
-527 LKNIQT
+527 LKNIQK
-533 QNEGD
+533 QKE
-538 KSVKNT
+538 SSS
-544 NKDALK
+544 KDALK
-550 NLKKLHSKYKLQKE
+550 ALKSLHSKYKLQKE

-659 KAQATKQKILQKI
+659 KVQATKQKIH
-672 YYYDVYGERAEKY
+672 YYDVYGERAEKY
-685 DFLAQNDLN
+685 AFLAQHDLD

-706 FYLLIPQKTSLLDEY
+706 FYLLLPLKTPLLDEY

-729 MFQVGST
+729 MFQVGGT
-736 GICSQRDHVVFHKD
+736 GICSKKDHVVFHKD

-767 ELRRIYNIKK
+767 ELRRKYDIG
-777 DGRDW
+777 DDSRDW
-782 RLEYAIKDV
+782 RLNNAIKEV
-791 KANANNLEEYIVSC
+791 KTNIKRLEEYIVSC
-805 QYRPFDF
+805 QYRPFD
-812 YYTYYTGKS
+812 YRWTYYTPNS
-821 KSFIAYPRGEVFKHM
+821 RTFLAYPVYDVFKHM
-836 LPPPTNPK
+836 LPPP
-844 TPNQTCKNVALNIA
+844 PN
-858 RQSKMHGEW
+858 
-867 RYVMAHKEL
+867 
-876 VDINLIASAGSMGVG
+876 
-891 YNYPICQ
+891 
-898 FNNPNYTEN
+898 
-907 FTPEF
+907 
-912 RSFIDKHYN
+912 
-921 HSFEPL
+921 
-927 EVLGYIYALL
+927 
-937 YSPNYRKRYEE
+937 
-948 FLKADYPKILFTNNK
+948 
-963 DLFRVLSLLGIEL
+963 
-976 IGLHV
+976 
-981 LNQESLNHS
+981 
-990 FEKLKDATIGGSY
+990 
-1003 YKEAHERNPIIKKPS
+1003 KP
-1018 YNEPEQRLYINHS
+1018 
-1031 AYFRGVSE
+1031 
-1039 EIYNYMIGGY
+1039 
-1049 GVLDK
+1049 
-1054 YLKSHKNESCNFDH
+1054 
-1068 VSNIIKV
+1068 
-1075 IARTIEI
+1075 
-1082 QKTLGFL
+1082 
-1089 TSDLPHLKGNDSQA
+1089 
-1103 LMQEI
+1103 
-1108 LQNPPP
+1108 
-1114 PPHLIP
+1114 
-1120 ISPLS
+1120 
-1125 YRAKPKPSEILT
+1125 
-1137 LMPHS
+1137 
-1142 SAKKQAITISI
+1142 
-1153 AEAEVQPS
+1153 
-1161 LYSVLPNLALICDRG
+1161 
-1176 SKVSPISNVFVTNM
+1176 
-1190 LCDLHVNGS
+1190 
-1199 GSYAFLLYRLE
+1199 

>member
-13 TPESNELTHRTFLQI
+13 TAEKNELTHRPSLYN
-28 LLISLKDDFNTEFK
+28 LLNRLKDNFNKEFK
-42 IEHEPKKDKQG
+42 IEHEPKREQG
-53 GQPDFRVS
+53 SQPDFRVS
-61 YQGLNIGYIENK
+61 FQGLTIGYIENK
-73 RVGTD
+73 RAGSD
-78 LIQLLKSDQILKYL
+78 LDKLLKDDQIRKYL

-106 VWVGKDENNA
+106 MWVGKDENNA

-123 SVSSLD
+123 SAASLD
-129 ELSKPLKPN
+129 ELSKPLKPK
-138 PQTECDLV
+138 PQTECDLI
-146 ELFKSFFNYEA
+146 ELFKSFFNHEA

-168 HLSAPTK
+168 HLSPCTR
-175 YLKDALIQ
+175 YLKDALIK
-183 YQEKAQVS
+183 YQEKTQVS
-191 SIFNNF
+191 SIFKNF
-197 KEYLYEEL
+197 KAYLYEEL

-239 RSSIPE
+239 RSSIPK

-256 LKKLDAIKEIQWL
+256 LKKLDEIKEIQWL
-269 LDEILSLIN
+269 LNEILSSIN
-278 HVNMDSIIKDL
+278 HVDMDSILKDL

-295 YLHFYETFLSA
+295 YLHFYETFLST
-306 YDPKLREKKGVYYTP
+306 YDPKLRESKGVYYTP
-321 DSVVKFIINALDS
+321 DSVVEFIINALDS
-334 LLKTHF
+334 LLKTRF

-417 LSQAFKEEFKKPLKE
+417 LSQAFKKEFKKPLKE

-450 AADRG
+450 VAYRG

-470 KKDEKILIITGNP
+470 KKNENILIITGNP

-491 EGLFEWEVRATYG
+491 EGLFEWEVKATYG

-521 DKIKKL
+521 DKIKTL
-527 LKNIQT
+527 LNNIQK
-533 QNEGD
+533 QKESG
-538 KSVKNT
+538 SKN
-544 NKDALK
+544 ALK
-550 NLKKLHSKYKLQKE
+550 ELKKLHSKYKLQKE

-595 ISNNAFLDNPTF
+595 ISNNGFLDNPTF
-607 RGLRRSLLECYD
+607 RGLRCSLLECYD

-631 KKEETPQGAKDENV
+631 KKEKTPQGAKDENV
-645 FNIMQGVSINLFVK
+645 FNIMQGISINLFVK
-659 KAQATKQKILQKI
+659 KAQATKQKIH
-672 YYYDVYGERAEKY
+672 YYDVYGERAEKY
-685 DFLAQNDLN
+685 AFLAQNDLN

-706 FYLLIPQKTSLLDEY
+706 FYLLIPQKTPLLDEY

-729 MFQVGST
+729 MFQISSVGIVT
-736 GICSQRDHVVFHKD
+736 GRDRIFIANNT
-750 KESLLKLL
+750 ESLKEQVLKYCNE
-758 KDFSTLEPS
+758 FNEQC
-767 ELRRIYNIKK
+767 
-777 DGRDW
+777 
-782 RLEYAIKDV
+782 IKD
-791 KANANNLEEYIVSC
+791 IH
-805 QYRPFDF
+805 YRPFDIRKV
-812 YYTYYTGKS
+812 YYDTKKLERARENT
-821 KSFIAYPRGEVFKHM
+821 FKHM
-836 LPPPTNPK
+836 LPPPPPTNPK
-844 TPNQTCKNVALNIA
+844 TPNQTRKNVALNTP
-858 RQSKMHGEW
+858 RQLKNNDKSW
-867 RYVMAHKEL
+867 TQCFISSC
-876 VDINLIASAGSMGVG
+876 INDQGLSSGGNGAGV
-891 YNYPICQ
+891 NYPLYQ

-927 EVLGYIYALL
+927 EILGYIYALL
-937 YSPNYRKRYEE
+937 YSPNYRKRYEG
-948 FLKADYPKILFTNNK
+948 FLKIDYPKILFTKNK

-981 LNQESLNHS
+981 LNQESLNYS
-990 FEKLKDATIGGSY
+990 FEKLKDATIGESCY
-1003 YKEAHERNPIIKKPS
+1003 IEVHECNPIISKKPS
-1018 YNEPEQRLYINHS
+1018 YNEQRLYINHS
-1031 AYFRGVSE
+1031 AYFRGVSQ
-1039 EIYNYMIGGY
+1039 EIYDYRIGGIAI
-1049 GVLDK
+1049 LDK
-1054 YLKSHKNESCNFDH
+1054 YLTSHKNEPCDFDH
-1068 VSNIIKV
+1068 VTCIIKV

-1089 TSDLPHLKGNDSQA
+1089 TSDLPHLKGNDSKA

-1114 PPHLIP
+1114 PHLIP
-1120 ISPLS
+1120 IPPLS

-1137 LMPHS
+1137 LMPRS
-1142 SAKKQAITISI
+1142 SAKKQAITTST
-1153 AEAEVQPS
+1153 AEVGDWLSP
-1161 LYSVLPNLALICDRG
+1161 YSVSPNLALVCDRG
-1176 SKVSPISNVFVTNM
+1176 SKVSPISNLFVTNM

-1199 GSYAFLLYRLE
+1199 GSYAFLLYRLT

>member
-13 TPESNELTHRTFLQI
+13 TPEKNELTHRSFLHN
-28 LLISLKDDFNTEFK
+28 LLDKLKNHFNKEFK
-42 IEHEPKKDKQG
+42 IEHEPNRDKQG

-78 LIQLLKSDQILKYL
+78 LRKIVESEKSDQILKYL

-106 VWVGKDENNA
+106 VWVGKDENNE
-116 PLIKKEI
+116 PLIKRGI
-123 SVSSLD
+123 SVASLD
-129 ELSKPLKPN
+129 ELSKSLKPN
-138 PQTECDLV
+138 PQTERDLI

-175 YLKDALIQ
+175 YLKDALIT
-183 YQEKAQVS
+183 YQKDTQVS
-191 SIFNNF
+191 SIFKNF

-226 LNHPFEKINLDNV
+226 LNHPFEKIDFNNV
-239 RSSIPE
+239 RSSIPK

-269 LDEILSLIN
+269 LNEILSSIN
-278 HVNMDSIIKDL
+278 HVDMDSILKDL

-371 AFRKALETR
+371 AFRKALEVR

-417 LSQAFKEEFKKPLKE
+417 LSQAFKQEFKKPLKE
-432 NDALQIILTNT
+432 NDALKIILTNT

-450 AADRG
+450 VAYRG
-455 LQPIFEKELKSAQEI
+455 LSPIFEKELLNAQEI
-470 KKDEKILIITGNP
+470 KKNENILIITGNP

-491 EGLFEWEVRATYG
+491 EGLFEWEVKATYG

-511 IEIERNVKLT
+511 IEIEKNVKLT
-521 DKIKKL
+521 DKIQTL

-533 QNEGD
+533 QKESG
-538 KSVKNT
+538 

-550 NLKKLHSKYKLQKE
+550 NLKQLHSKYKLQKE

-607 RGLRRSLLECYD
+607 RGLRHSLLECYD

-659 KAQATKQKILQKI
+659 KVQATKQKIH
-672 YYYDVYGERAEKY
+672 YYDVYGERAEKY
-685 DFLAQNDLN
+685 AFLAQNDLN
-694 SIEWLELAPREP
+694 SINWLELAPRAP
-706 FYLLIPQKTSLLDEY
+706 FYLLIPQETLLLEEY
-721 EQGFSVQD
+721 EQGFSVQE
-729 MFQVGST
+729 MFQISSVGIVT
-736 GICSQRDHVVFHKD
+736 GKD
-750 KESLLKLL
+750 
-758 KDFSTLEPS
+758 
-767 ELRRIYNIKK
+767 RIFI
-777 DGRDW
+777 
-782 RLEYAIKDV
+782 
-791 KANANNLEEYIVSC
+791 ANNTEGLKEQVLKYCNEFNEQCVKDIH
-805 QYRPFDF
+805 YRPFDIRKV
-812 YYTYYTGKS
+812 YYDTKKLERARENT
-821 KSFIAYPRGEVFKHM
+821 FKHM
-836 LPPPTNPK
+836 LPPPQ
-844 TPNQTCKNVALNIA
+844 QTLK
-858 RQSKMHGEW
+858 H
-867 RYVMAHKEL
+867 
-876 VDINLIASAGSMGVG
+876 
-891 YNYPICQ
+891 PI
-898 FNNPNYTEN
+898 
-907 FTPEF
+907 
-912 RSFIDKHYN
+912 K
-921 HSFEPL
+921 
-927 EVLGYIYALL
+927 
-937 YSPNYRKRYEE
+937 
-948 FLKADYPKILFTNNK
+948 
-963 DLFRVLSLLGIEL
+963 
-976 IGLHV
+976 
-981 LNQESLNHS
+981 
-990 FEKLKDATIGGSY
+990 
-1003 YKEAHERNPIIKKPS
+1003 
-1018 YNEPEQRLYINHS
+1018 
-1031 AYFRGVSE
+1031 
-1039 EIYNYMIGGY
+1039 
-1049 GVLDK
+1049 
-1054 YLKSHKNESCNFDH
+1054 
-1068 VSNIIKV
+1068 
-1075 IARTIEI
+1075 
-1082 QKTLGFL
+1082 
-1089 TSDLPHLKGNDSQA
+1089 
-1103 LMQEI
+1103 
-1108 LQNPPP
+1108 
-1114 PPHLIP
+1114 
-1120 ISPLS
+1120 
-1125 YRAKPKPSEILT
+1125 RAKMS
-1137 LMPHS
+1137 
-1142 SAKKQAITISI
+1142 
-1153 AEAEVQPS
+1153 
-1161 LYSVLPNLALICDRG
+1161 R
-1176 SKVSPISNVFVTNM
+1176 
-1190 LCDLHVNGS
+1190 
-1199 GSYAFLLYRLE
+1199 

>member
-13 TPESNELTHRTFLQI
+13 TTEKNELTHRPSLYN
-28 LLISLKDDFNTEFK
+28 LLDRLKDHFNKEFK
-42 IEHEPKKDKQG
+42 IEHEKKEQG
-53 GQPDFRVS
+53 SQPDFCVS
-61 YQGLNIGYIENK
+61 FQGLNIGYIENK
-73 RVGTD
+73 RVGEN
-78 LIQLLKSDQILKYL
+78 LSQLLKSDQILKYL

-106 VWVGKDENNA
+106 MWVGKDENNA

-123 SVSSLD
+123 SVASLD
-129 ELSKPLKPN
+129 ELSKPQKPK
-138 PQTECDLV
+138 PQTERDLI
-146 ELFKSFFNYEA
+146 ELFKSFFNHEA

-168 HLSAPTK
+168 HLSPRTR
-175 YLKDALIQ
+175 YLKDALIK
-183 YQEKAQVS
+183 YQEKMQVS

-226 LNHPFEKINLDNV
+226 LNHPFEKIDLDNV
-239 RSSIPE
+239 RSSIPK

-256 LKKLDAIKEIQWL
+256 LKKLDEIKEIQWL
-269 LDEILSLIN
+269 LNEILSSIN
-278 HVNMDSIIKDL
+278 HVDMDSILKDL

-306 YDPKLREKKGVYYTP
+306 YDPKLRESKGVYYTP

-380 KTSDGGT
+380 KTSDGGI

-450 AADRG
+450 TAYRG
-455 LQPIFEKELKSAQEI
+455 LNPIFETELKSAQEI
-470 KKDEKILIITGNP
+470 KKDENILIITGNP

-491 EGLFEWEVRATYG
+491 EGLFEWEVKATYG

-511 IEIERNVKLT
+511 IEIEKKVKLA
-521 DKIKKL
+521 DKIKTL
-527 LKNIQT
+527 LKNLQT
-533 QNEGD
+533 QKESGS
-538 KSVKNT
+538 KE
-544 NKDALK
+544 ALK
-550 NLKKLHSKYKLQKE
+550 ELKKLHSKYKLQDE

-631 KKEETPQGAKDENV
+631 KKEKTPQGADDENV
-645 FNIMQGVSINLFVK
+645 FNIKQGVSINLFVK
-659 KAQATKQKILQKI
+659 KAQTTKQKIH
-672 YYYDVYGERAEKY
+672 YYDVYGERAEKY
-685 DFLAQNDLN
+685 AFLAQNDLN
-694 SIEWLELAPREP
+694 SIEWLELAPRKP
-706 FYLLIPQKTSLLDEY
+706 FYLLLPLETRLLDEY

-750 KESLLKLL
+750 KESLLELL
-758 KDFSTLEPS
+758 KDFSTLEPN
-767 ELRRIYNIKK
+767 ELRRKYDIGD

-782 RLEYAIKDV
+782 RLEYAIRDV
-791 KANANNLEEYIVSC
+791 RANADNLEKYIILC
-805 QYRPFDF
+805 QYRPFDCRW
-812 YYTYYTGKS
+812 TYYTGKS
-821 KSFIAYPRGEVFKHM
+821 KSFIAYPRGDVFKHM
-836 LPPPTNPK
+836 LPPPPPTNPK
-844 TPNQTCKNVALNIA
+844 TPNQTRKNVALITS
-858 RQSKMHGEW
+858 RRFCQSQK
-867 RYVMAHKEL
+867 
-876 VDINLIASAGSMGVG
+876 SGVG
-891 YNYPICQ
+891 FVSNKISDLRTWTCPGMEGGDYVNPLYH
-898 FNNPNYTEN
+898 NPNYTEN

-927 EVLGYIYALL
+927 EILGYIYALL
-937 YSPNYRKRYEE
+937 YSPNYRKRYED
-948 FLKADYPKILFTNNK
+948 FLKADYPKILFTKNK
-963 DLFRVLSLLGIEL
+963 DLFRALSLLGIEL

-981 LNQESLNHS
+981 LNQESLNYS
-990 FEKLKDATIGGSY
+990 FEKLKDATIGESRY
-1003 YKEAHERNPIIKKPS
+1003 SPSDKLTEAHERNPIIKKPS
-1018 YNEPEQRLYINHS
+1018 HNEPKKRLYINHS
-1031 AYFRGVSE
+1031 AYFVGVSQ
-1039 EIYNYMIGGY
+1039 EIYDYRIGGY
-1049 GVLDK
+1049 CVLDK
-1054 YLKSHKNESCNFDH
+1054 YLKSHKNEPCDFDH
-1068 VSNIIKV
+1068 VTRIIKV

-1089 TSDLPHLKGNDSQA
+1089 TSDLPHLKGNDSEA
-1103 LMQEI
+1103 SMQEI

-1114 PPHLIP
+1114 PPPFNTNI
-1120 ISPLS
+1120 
-1125 YRAKPKPSEILT
+1125 
-1137 LMPHS
+1137 
-1142 SAKKQAITISI
+1142 
-1153 AEAEVQPS
+1153 
-1161 LYSVLPNLALICDRG
+1161 ALILSRQAKAIGELDFDGAFISKEASDNNIYRRG
-1176 SKVSPISNVFVTNM
+1176 GGT
-1190 LCDLHVNGS
+1190 
-1199 GSYAFLLYRLE
+1199 AFPLFCIA

>member
-13 TPESNELTHRTFLQI
+13 TSEKNELTHRLSLHN
-28 LLISLKDDFNTEFK
+28 LLNRLKDHFNKEFK
-42 IEHEPKKDKQG
+42 IEHEPKKEQG
-53 GQPDFRVS
+53 SQPDFRVS
-61 YQGLNIGYIENK
+61 FQGLNIGYIENK
-73 RVGTD
+73 RAGTN
-78 LIQLLKSDQILKYL
+78 LSQLLKNKQILKYL

-106 VWVGKDENNA
+106 AWVGKDENNA

-123 SVSSLD
+123 SVASLD

-138 PQTECDLV
+138 PQTERDLI

-157 APITNAKDFAT
+157 APIANAKDFAT
-168 HLSAPTK
+168 HLSPRTK

-183 YQEKAQVS
+183 YQKDDQVS
-191 SIFNNF
+191 SIFKNF

-239 RSSIPE
+239 RSSIPK

-269 LDEILSLIN
+269 LNEILSSIN
-278 HVNMDSIIKDL
+278 HVDMDSILKDL

-380 KTSDGGT
+380 KTSDGGI

-417 LSQAFKEEFKKPLKE
+417 LSQAFKQEFKKPLKE

-450 AADRG
+450 VAYRG
-455 LQPIFEKELKSAQEI
+455 LSPIFEKELLNAQEI
-470 KKDEKILIITGNP
+470 KKDENILIITGNP
-483 PYSGASSN
+483 PYSGASEN
-491 EGLFEWEVRATYG
+491 KGLFEWEVKATYG

-511 IEIERNVKLT
+511 IEVEKNVKLT
-521 DKIKKL
+521 DKIQTL
-527 LKNIQT
+527 LKNIQK
-533 QNEGD
+533 QKESG
-538 KSVKNT
+538 S
-544 NKDALK
+544 KDALK
-550 NLKKLHSKYKLQKE
+550 NLKQLCSKYKLQNE

-631 KKEETPQGAKDENV
+631 KKEETPQGTKDENV

-659 KAQATKQKILQKI
+659 KAQTTKQKIH
-672 YYYDVYGERAEKY
+672 YYDVYGERAEKY
-685 DFLAQNDLN
+685 AFLAQNDLN

-706 FYLLIPQKTSLLDEY
+706 FYLLIPQETPLLEEY

-729 MFQVGST
+729 MFQVGGT
-736 GICSQRDHVVFHKD
+736 GICSKRDHVVFHKD

-767 ELRRIYNIKK
+767 ELRRKYDIG
-777 DGRDW
+777 DDSRDW
-782 RLEYAIKDV
+782 RLNNAIREVETNIKR
-791 KANANNLEEYIVSC
+791 LEEYIVLC
-805 QYRPFDF
+805 QYRPFD
-812 YYTYYTGKS
+812 YRWTYYTS
-821 KSFIAYPRGEVFKHM
+821 NSRTFLAYPVYDVFKHM

-844 TPNQTCKNVALNIA
+844 TPNQTRKNIA
-858 RQSKMHGEW
+858 LITSRRFCQSQK
-867 RYVMAHKEL
+867 
-876 VDINLIASAGSMGVG
+876 SGVG
-891 YNYPICQ
+891 FVSNKISDLCTWTCPGMEGGDYVNPLYH
-898 FNNPNYTEN
+898 NPNYTEN

-937 YSPNYRKRYEE
+937 YSPNYRKRYED

-981 LNQESLNHS
+981 LNQESLNYS
-990 FEKLKDATIGGSY
+990 FEKLKDATIGESY
-1003 YKEAHERNPIIKKPS
+1003 YKEAHDRIIKKPA
-1018 YNEPEQRLYINHS
+1018 YNEPEQRLYINSS
-1031 AYFRGVSE
+1031 AYFRGVNK
-1039 EIYNYMIGGY
+1039 EIHDYMIGGY
-1049 GVLDK
+1049 CVLDK
-1054 YLKSHKNESCNFDH
+1054 YLKSHKNESCDFDH
-1068 VSNIIKV
+1068 VTRIIKV
-1075 IARTIEI
+1075 IACTIEI
-1082 QKTLGFL
+1082 QKTLGSL
-1089 TSDLPHLKGNDSQA
+1089 TSDLPHLKGNDSKA

-1114 PPHLIP
+1114 PPP
-1120 ISPLS
+1120 FN
-1125 YRAKPKPSEILT
+1125 T
-1137 LMPHS
+1137 N
-1142 SAKKQAITISI
+1142 T
-1153 AEAEVQPS
+1153 
-1161 LYSVLPNLALICDRG
+1161 ALILSRQAKAIGDLDFDGAFISKEASDNNIYRRG
-1176 SKVSPISNVFVTNM
+1176 GGT
-1190 LCDLHVNGS
+1190 
-1199 GSYAFLLYRLE
+1199 AFPLFCLT

>member
-13 TPESNELTHRTFLQI
+13 TPEKNELTHRPSLYN
-28 LLISLKDDFNTEFK
+28 LLNRLKDNFNKEFE
-42 IEHEPKKDKQG
+42 IEHEPKRDQG
-53 GQPDFRVS
+53 SQPDFRVS
-61 YQGLNIGYIENK
+61 FQGLNIGYIENK
-73 RVGTD
+73 RAGVN
-78 LIQLLKSDQILKYL
+78 LIQLLKSDQIRKYL

-106 VWVGKDENNA
+106 MWVGKDENNA

-123 SVSSLD
+123 SVASLD
-129 ELSKPLKPN
+129 ELSKPLKPK
-138 PQTECDLV
+138 PQTERDLI
-146 ELFKSFFNYEA
+146 ELFKSFFNHEA

-168 HLSAPTK
+168 HLSPRTR
-175 YLKDALIQ
+175 YLKDALIK
-183 YQEKAQVS
+183 YQEKTQVS

-239 RSSIPE
+239 RSSIPK

-256 LKKLDAIKEIQWL
+256 LKKLDGIKEIQWL
-269 LDEILSLIN
+269 LNEILSSIN
-278 HVNMDSIIKDL
+278 HVDMDSIIKDL

-306 YDPKLREKKGVYYTP
+306 YDPKLRENKGVYYTP

-371 AFRKALETR
+371 AFRKALEMR
-380 KTSDGGT
+380 KTSDGGI

-432 NDALQIILTNT
+432 NDALKIILTNT

-450 AADRG
+450 AAYRG
-455 LQPIFEKELKSAQEI
+455 LNPIFETELLNAQEI
-470 KKDEKILIITGNP
+470 KKDENILIITGNP

-491 EGLFEWEVRATYG
+491 EGLFEWEVKATYG
-504 IEPEFQT
+504 IEPKFQT
-511 IEIERNVKLT
+511 IEIEKRVKLT
-521 DKIKKL
+521 DKIRAL

-533 QNEGD
+533 QKQGGSKNAINE
-538 KSVKNT
+538 
-544 NKDALK
+544 
-550 NLKKLHSKYKLQKE
+550 LKKLYSKYKLQNE
-564 KNPKWLLD
+564 QNSKWILD

-607 RGLRRSLLECYD
+607 RGLRRSFLECYD

-631 KKEETPQGAKDENV
+631 KKEKTPQGAKDENV
-645 FNIMQGVSINLFVK
+645 FNIKQGVSINLFVK
-659 KAQATKQKILQKI
+659 NPQTTKQKIH
-672 YYYDVYGERAEKY
+672 YYDVYGERAEKY
-685 DFLAQNDLN
+685 AFLAQNDLN
-694 SIEWLELAPREP
+694 SIEWFELTPRKP
-706 FYLLIPQKTSLLDEY
+706 FYLLLPLEAHLLDEY
-721 EQGFSVQD
+721 EQGFSVKD
-729 MFQVGST
+729 MFQVGGT
-736 GICSQRDHVVFHKD
+736 GICSKRDHVVFHKN
-750 KESLLKLL
+750 KESLLELL
-758 KDFSTLEPS
+758 KDFSTLEPI
-767 ELRRIYNIKK
+767 ELRRKY
-777 DGRDW
+777 D
-782 RLEYAIKDV
+782 IKDTEGWKLGRAIENV
-791 KANANNLEEYIVSC
+791 KKNQHELEKYIVLC
-805 QYRPFDF
+805 QYHPFD
-812 YYTYYTGKS
+812 YRWTYYTDKS
-821 KSFIAYPRGEVFKHM
+821 CGFLARPVYDVFKHM
-836 LPPPTNPK
+836 LPPPPTNPK
-844 TPNQTCKNVALNIA
+844 TPNQTRKNVALITS
-858 RQSKMHGEW
+858 RRFCQSQK
-867 RYVMAHKEL
+867 
-876 VDINLIASAGSMGVG
+876 SGVG
-891 YNYPICQ
+891 FVSNKISDLRTWTCPGMEGGDYVNPLYH
-898 FNNPNYTEN
+898 NPNYTEN

-927 EVLGYIYALL
+927 EILGYIYALL
-937 YSPNYRKRYEE
+937 YSPNYRKRYEG
-948 FLKADYPKILFTNNK
+948 FLKIDYPKILFTKNK
-963 DLFRVLSLLGIEL
+963 DLFRALSLLGIEL

-981 LNQESLNHS
+981 LNQESLNYS
-990 FEKLKDATIGGSY
+990 FEKLKDATIGESN
-1003 YKEAHERNPIIKKPS
+1003 YKEGHERSPKISEKPS
-1018 YNEPEQRLYINHS
+1018 HNEPEQRLYINHS
-1031 AYFRGVSE
+1031 AYFSGVSQ
-1039 EIYNYMIGGY
+1039 EIYDYRIGGY
-1049 GVLDK
+1049 CVLEK
-1054 YLKSHKNESCNFDH
+1054 YLKSHKNEPCDFDH
-1068 VSNIIKV
+1068 VTRIIKV

-1089 TSDLPHLKGNDSQA
+1089 TSDLPHLKGNVSEA

-1114 PPHLIP
+1114 PPI
-1120 ISPLS
+1120 
-1125 YRAKPKPSEILT
+1125 
-1137 LMPHS
+1137 
-1142 SAKKQAITISI
+1142 
-1153 AEAEVQPS
+1153 
-1161 LYSVLPNLALICDRG
+1161 
-1176 SKVSPISNVFVTNM
+1176 
-1190 LCDLHVNGS
+1190 
-1199 GSYAFLLYRLE
+1199 

>member
-1 MLKEYLESIKDL
+1 MLKEYLEGIKNI
-13 TPESNELTHRTFLQI
+13 TPEKNEFTHRPSLYN
-28 LLISLKDDFNTEFK
+28 LLKNLKNDFNKEFK

-73 RVGTD
+73 RVGTN
-78 LIQLLKSDQILKYL
+78 LSQLLKSDQVLKYL

-106 VWVGKDENNA
+106 MWVGKDENNE
-116 PLIKKEI
+116 PLIKREI
-123 SVSSLD
+123 SIASLD

-138 PQTECDLV
+138 PQTERDLIGF
-146 ELFKSFFNYEA
+146 FKGFFNYEA

-183 YQEKAQVS
+183 YQKDDQVS
-191 SIFNNF
+191 SIFKNF

-205 SFEDFSDAL
+205 SFEDFSDAF

-239 RSSIPE
+239 RSSIPK

-269 LDEILSLIN
+269 LNEILSLIN
-278 HVNMDSIIKDL
+278 HVDMDSIIKDL

-306 YDPKLREKKGVYYTP
+306 YDPKLRESKGVYYTP

-380 KTSDGGT
+380 KTSDGST

-450 AADRG
+450 VAYRG
-455 LQPIFEKELKSAQEI
+455 LNPIFEKELKSAQEI

-491 EGLFEWEVRATYG
+491 EGLFEWEVKATYG

-521 DKIKKL
+521 DKIQTL
-527 LKNIQT
+527 LNNIQK
-533 QNEGD
+533 QKESG
-538 KSVKNT
+538 

-550 NLKKLHSKYKLQKE
+550 NLKNLHSKYKLQKE

-607 RGLRRSLLECYD
+607 RGLRRSLLGCYD

-631 KKEETPQGAKDENV
+631 KKEETPQGTKDENV

-659 KAQATKQKILQKI
+659 KAQTTKQKI
-672 YYYDVYGERAEKY
+672 YYYDVYGQRAEKY

-694 SIEWLELAPREP
+694 SIEWLEIAPREP
-706 FYLLIPQKTSLLDEY
+706 FYLLLPLKTPLLEEY
-721 EQGFSVQD
+721 EQGFSVQE

-736 GICSQRDHVVFHKD
+736 GICSKKDHVVFHKD
-750 KESLLKLL
+750 KKSLLKLL

-767 ELRRIYNIKK
+767 ELRRKYDIGN
-777 DGRDW
+777 DSRDW
-782 RLEYAIKDV
+782 RLNNAIKEV
-791 KANANNLEEYIVSC
+791 KTNIKRLEEYIVSC
-805 QYRPFDF
+805 QYRPFD
-812 YYTYYTGKS
+812 YRWTYYTS
-821 KSFIAYPRGEVFKHM
+821 NSRTFLAYPVYDVFKHM
-836 LPPPTNPK
+836 LPPP
-844 TPNQTCKNVALNIA
+844 
-858 RQSKMHGEW
+858 
-867 RYVMAHKEL
+867 
-876 VDINLIASAGSMGVG
+876 
-891 YNYPICQ
+891 
-898 FNNPNYTEN
+898 
-907 FTPEF
+907 
-912 RSFIDKHYN
+912 
-921 HSFEPL
+921 
-927 EVLGYIYALL
+927 
-937 YSPNYRKRYEE
+937 
-948 FLKADYPKILFTNNK
+948 NK
-963 DLFRVLSLLGIEL
+963 
-976 IGLHV
+976 
-981 LNQESLNHS
+981 
-990 FEKLKDATIGGSY
+990 
-1003 YKEAHERNPIIKKPS
+1003 P
-1018 YNEPEQRLYINHS
+1018 
-1031 AYFRGVSE
+1031 
-1039 EIYNYMIGGY
+1039 
-1049 GVLDK
+1049 
-1054 YLKSHKNESCNFDH
+1054 
-1068 VSNIIKV
+1068 
-1075 IARTIEI
+1075 
-1082 QKTLGFL
+1082 
-1089 TSDLPHLKGNDSQA
+1089 
-1103 LMQEI
+1103 
-1108 LQNPPP
+1108 
-1114 PPHLIP
+1114 
-1120 ISPLS
+1120 
-1125 YRAKPKPSEILT
+1125 
-1137 LMPHS
+1137 
-1142 SAKKQAITISI
+1142 
-1153 AEAEVQPS
+1153 
-1161 LYSVLPNLALICDRG
+1161 
-1176 SKVSPISNVFVTNM
+1176 
-1190 LCDLHVNGS
+1190 
-1199 GSYAFLLYRLE
+1199 

>member
-1 MLKEYLESIKDL
+1 MLKEYLEGIKDL
-13 TPESNELTHRTFLQI
+13 TLESNELAHRRPLEN
-28 LLISLKDDFNTEFK
+28 LLISLRDNFNKEFK
-42 IEHEPKKDKQG
+42 IEHEPNRDKQG
-53 GQPDFRVS
+53 GQPDFRIS

-73 RVGTD
+73 RVGTN
-78 LIQLLKSDQILKYL
+78 LSQLLKSDQILKYL

-123 SVSSLD
+123 SVASLD

-138 PQTECDLV
+138 PQTERDLI
-146 ELFKSFFNYEA
+146 ELFKSFFNHEA
-157 APITNAKDFAT
+157 APITNAKDFANA
-168 HLSAPTK
+168 LSAPTR

-183 YQEKAQVS
+183 YQKDTQVS

-205 SFEDFSDAL
+205 SFEDFSDAF
-214 AQTLTYSLFLAK
+214 AQTLTYSLFIAK
-226 LNHPFEKINLDNV
+226 LNHPFEKIDLNNV

-269 LDEILSLIN
+269 LNEILSLIN
-278 HVNMDSIIKDL
+278 HVDMDSILKDL

-334 LLKTHF
+334 LLKTRF

-380 KTSDGGT
+380 KTSDGGI

-450 AADRG
+450 IDYRG

-483 PYSGASSN
+483 PYSGASEN
-491 EGLFEWEVRATYG
+491 KGLFEWEVKATYG

-511 IEIERNVKLT
+511 IEIEKNVKLT
-521 DKIKKL
+521 DKIQTL
-527 LKNIQT
+527 LKNIQK
-533 QNEGD
+533 QKESSS
-538 KSVKNT
+538 KK
-544 NKDALK
+544 ALK
-550 NLKKLHSKYKLQKE
+550 DLKNLHSKYKLQNE

-619 ELYILNLHGNAR
+619 ELYIINLHGNAR
-631 KKEETPQGAKDENV
+631 KKEKTPQGAKDENV

-659 KAQATKQKILQKI
+659 KAQTTKQKIF
-672 YYYDVYGERAEKY
+672 YYDVYGERAEKY
-685 DFLAQNDLN
+685 AFLAQNDLN
-694 SIEWLELAPREP
+694 SIDWLELTPREP
-706 FYLLIPQKTSLLDEY
+706 FYLLIPQKIPLLEEY
-721 EQGFSVQD
+721 EQGFSVQE
-729 MFQVGST
+729 MFQISSVGIVT
-736 GICSQRDHVVFHKD
+736 GRDHVVFHKD

-758 KDFSTLEPS
+758 KDFSTLESS
-767 ELRRIYNIKK
+767 ELRRIHNIKK
-777 DGRDW
+777 DSRDW
-782 RLEYAIKDV
+782 CLEYAIKDV
-791 KANANNLEEYIVSC
+791 KANVNNLEEYIVSC

-836 LPPPTNPK
+836 LPPP
-844 TPNQTCKNVALNIA
+844 
-858 RQSKMHGEW
+858 
-867 RYVMAHKEL
+867 
-876 VDINLIASAGSMGVG
+876 
-891 YNYPICQ
+891 
-898 FNNPNYTEN
+898 
-907 FTPEF
+907 
-912 RSFIDKHYN
+912 
-921 HSFEPL
+921 
-927 EVLGYIYALL
+927 
-937 YSPNYRKRYEE
+937 
-948 FLKADYPKILFTNNK
+948 
-963 DLFRVLSLLGIEL
+963 
-976 IGLHV
+976 
-981 LNQESLNHS
+981 
-990 FEKLKDATIGGSY
+990 
-1003 YKEAHERNPIIKKPS
+1003 
-1018 YNEPEQRLYINHS
+1018 
-1031 AYFRGVSE
+1031 
-1039 EIYNYMIGGY
+1039 
-1049 GVLDK
+1049 
-1054 YLKSHKNESCNFDH
+1054 
-1068 VSNIIKV
+1068 
-1075 IARTIEI
+1075 
-1082 QKTLGFL
+1082 
-1089 TSDLPHLKGNDSQA
+1089 
-1103 LMQEI
+1103 
-1108 LQNPPP
+1108 PPP
-1114 PPHLIP
+1114 PPQHPPPPPPKNPPSIPPHLFHI
-1120 ISPLS
+1120 
-1125 YRAKPKPSEILT
+1125 
-1137 LMPHS
+1137 
-1142 SAKKQAITISI
+1142 KKKAQ
-1153 AEAEVQPS
+1153 E
-1161 LYSVLPNLALICDRG
+1161 
-1176 SKVSPISNVFVTNM
+1176 F
-1190 LCDLHVNGS
+1190 
-1199 GSYAFLLYRLE
+1199 F

>member
-1 MLKEYLESIKDL
+1 MLKEYLENIKDL
-13 TPESNELTHRTFLQI
+13 TPEKNELTHRPFLHN
-28 LLISLKDDFNTEFK
+28 LLNRLKDHFNKEFK
-42 IEHEPKKDKQG
+42 IEHEPNRDKQG

-61 YQGLNIGYIENK
+61 FQGLNIGYIENK
-73 RVGTD
+73 RVGIN
-78 LIQLLKSDQILKYL
+78 LRQLLKDDQILKYL

-106 VWVGKDENNA
+106 MWVGKDENNA
-116 PLIKKEI
+116 PFIKKEI
-123 SVSSLD
+123 SVASLD
-129 ELSKPLKPN
+129 ELSKPPKT
-138 PQTECDLV
+138 QTERDLI
-146 ELFKSFFNYEA
+146 ELFKSFFNYEP

-168 HLSAPTK
+168 HLSPRTRC
-175 YLKDALIQ
+175 LKDALIK

-191 SIFNNF
+191 SIFKNF
-197 KEYLYEEL
+197 KAYLYEEL

-239 RSSIPE
+239 RSSIPK

-256 LKKLDAIKEIQWL
+256 LKKLDEIKEIQWL
-269 LDEILSLIN
+269 LNEILSLIN
-278 HVNMDSIIKDL
+278 HVDMVSIIKDL

-306 YDPKLREKKGVYYTP
+306 YDPKLRESKGVYYTP

-417 LSQAFKEEFKKPLKE
+417 LSQAFKQEFKKSLKE
-432 NDALQIILTNT
+432 NDALKIILTNT

-450 AADRG
+450 AAYRG
-455 LQPIFEKELKSAQEI
+455 LNPIFETELKSAQEI
-470 KKDEKILIITGNP
+470 KKDENILIITGNP

-491 EGLFEWEVRATYG
+491 EGLFEWEVKATYG

-533 QNEGD
+533 QKEGD
-538 KSVKNT
+538 KSVKST
-544 NKDALK
+544 NKNALK
-550 NLKKLHSKYKLQKE
+550 NLKQLHSKYKLQKE

-631 KKEETPQGAKDENV
+631 KKEKTPQGAQDENV
-645 FNIMQGVSINLFVK
+645 FDIMQGVSINLFVK
-659 KAQATKQKILQKI
+659 NPQITKPKIR
-672 YYYDVYGERAEKY
+672 YYDVYGQRAEKY
-685 DFLAQNDLN
+685 AFLAQNDLN
-694 SIEWLELAPREP
+694 SIEWLELAPRGS
-706 FYLLIPQKTSLLDEY
+706 FYLLIPQETPLLEEY
-721 EQGFSVQD
+721 EQGFSVQK
-729 MFQVGST
+729 MFQISSVGIVT
-736 GICSQRDHVVFHKD
+736 GKD
-750 KESLLKLL
+750 RIFIANNTESLKEQVLKYCNE
-758 KDFSTLEPS
+758 FNEQ
-767 ELRRIYNIKK
+767 Y
-777 DGRDW
+777 
-782 RLEYAIKDV
+782 IKD
-791 KANANNLEEYIVSC
+791 IH
-805 QYRPFDF
+805 YRPFDIRKV
-812 YYTYYTGKS
+812 YYDTKKLERARENT
-821 KSFIAYPRGEVFKHM
+821 FKHM
-836 LPPPTNPK
+836 LPPPPPTNPK
-844 TPNQTCKNVALNIA
+844 TPNRTRKNATLNIA
-858 RQSKMHGEW
+858 RQSKMYGEW

-891 YNYPICQ
+891 YNYPLYQ
-898 FNNPNYTEN
+898 FKHPNYTEN

-912 RSFIDKHYN
+912 RSFIDKRYN

-927 EVLGYIYALL
+927 EILGYIYALL
-937 YSPNYRKRYEE
+937 YSPNYRKRYED
-948 FLKADYPKILFTNNK
+948 FLKADYPKILFTKNK
-963 DLFRVLSLLGIEL
+963 DLFRALSLLGIES

-981 LNQESLNHS
+981 LNQESLNYS
-990 FEKLKDATIGGSY
+990 FEKLKDATIGESC
-1003 YKEAHERNPIIKKPS
+1003 YKEAHDPIIKKHS
-1018 YNEPEQRLYINHS
+1018 HNEPEQRLYINHS
-1031 AYFRGVSE
+1031 TYFRGVSQ
-1039 EIYNYMIGGY
+1039 EIYDYRIGGY
-1049 GVLDK
+1049 CVLDK
-1054 YLKSHKNESCNFDH
+1054 YLKSHKGERCDFDH

-1114 PPHLIP
+1114 PPI
-1120 ISPLS
+1120 
-1125 YRAKPKPSEILT
+1125 
-1137 LMPHS
+1137 
-1142 SAKKQAITISI
+1142 
-1153 AEAEVQPS
+1153 
-1161 LYSVLPNLALICDRG
+1161 
-1176 SKVSPISNVFVTNM
+1176 
-1190 LCDLHVNGS
+1190 
-1199 GSYAFLLYRLE
+1199 

>member
-13 TPESNELTHRTFLQI
+13 TPEKNELTHRPSLYN
-28 LLISLKDDFNTEFK
+28 LLDGLKNHFNKEFK
-42 IEHEPKKDKQG
+42 IEHEPERKQG
-53 GQPDFRVS
+53 SQPDFRVS
-61 YQGLNIGYIENK
+61 FQGLNIGYIENK
-73 RVGTD
+73 RVGTN
-78 LIQLLKSDQILKYL
+78 LRKIVESEKSDQILKYL

-106 VWVGKDENNA
+106 MWVGKDENNA

-123 SVSSLD
+123 SIASLD
-129 ELSKPLKPN
+129 ELSKPLKSK
-138 PQTECDLV
+138 PQTERDLI

-157 APITNAKDFAT
+157 APIANAKDFAT
-168 HLSAPTK
+168 RLSPRTK
-175 YLKDALIQ
+175 YLKDALIK

-239 RSSIPE
+239 RSSIPK

-256 LKKLDAIKEIQWL
+256 LKKLDEIKEIQWL
-269 LDEILSLIN
+269 LNEILSSIN
-278 HVNMDSIIKDL
+278 HVDMDSILKDL

-306 YDPKLREKKGVYYTP
+306 YDPKLRESKGVYYTP

-432 NDALQIILTNT
+432 NDALKIILTNT

-450 AADRG
+450 VAYRG

-470 KKDEKILIITGNP
+470 KKDENILIITGNP

-491 EGLFEWEVRATYG
+491 KGLFEWEVKATYG

-511 IEIERNVKLT
+511 IEIEKNVKLT
-521 DKIKKL
+521 DKIQTL

-533 QNEGD
+533 QKESG
-538 KSVKNT
+538 SKN
-544 NKDALK
+544 ALK
-550 NLKKLHSKYKLQKE
+550 ELKNLHSKYKLQKE

-619 ELYILNLHGNAR
+619 ELYILNLHGNTR

-659 KAQATKQKILQKI
+659 KAQATKQKIH
-672 YYYDVYGERAEKY
+672 YYDVYGERAEKY

-694 SIEWLELAPREP
+694 SINWLELTPREP
-706 FYLLIPQKTSLLDEY
+706 FYLLIPQETPLLEEY
-721 EQGFSVQD
+721 EQGFSVQE

-767 ELRRIYNIKK
+767 ELRRVYNIKK

-791 KANANNLEEYIVSC
+791 RANADNLEEYIVSC

-836 LPPPTNPK
+836 LPPPPLTNPK
-844 TPNQTCKNVALNIA
+844 TPNQTRKNVALNTP
-858 RQSKMHGEW
+858 RQLKNNDKSW
-867 RYVMAHKEL
+867 TQCFISSC
-876 VDINLIASAGSMGVG
+876 INDQGLSSGGNGAGV
-891 YNYPICQ
+891 NYPLYQ
-898 FNNPNYTEN
+898 FRDPNYTEN

-912 RSFIDKHYN
+912 RGFIDKHYN

-937 YSPNYRKRYEE
+937 YSPNYRKRYED

-963 DLFRVLSLLGIEL
+963 DLFRALSLLGIEL

-981 LNQESLNHS
+981 LNQESLNYS
-990 FEKLKDATIGGSY
+990 FEKLKDATIGESY

-1018 YNEPEQRLYINHS
+1018 HNEQRLYINNS
-1031 AYFRGVSE
+1031 AYFVGVSQ
-1039 EIYNYMIGGY
+1039 EIYDYRIGGY
-1049 GVLDK
+1049 GVLEK
-1054 YLKSHKNESCNFDH
+1054 YLKSHKNEPCDFDH

-1089 TSDLPHLKGNDSQA
+1089 TSDLPHLKGNDSEA

-1114 PPHLIP
+1114 PI
-1120 ISPLS
+1120 
-1125 YRAKPKPSEILT
+1125 
-1137 LMPHS
+1137 
-1142 SAKKQAITISI
+1142 
-1153 AEAEVQPS
+1153 
-1161 LYSVLPNLALICDRG
+1161 
-1176 SKVSPISNVFVTNM
+1176 
-1190 LCDLHVNGS
+1190 
-1199 GSYAFLLYRLE
+1199 

>member
-1 MLKEYLESIKDL
+1 MLKEYLEGIKDL
-13 TPESNELTHRTFLQI
+13 TPESNELTHRLFLHN
-28 LLISLKDDFNTEFK
+28 LLISLKENFNKEFK
-42 IEHEPKKDKQG
+42 IEHEPNRDKQG

-78 LIQLLKSDQILKYL
+78 LRKIVESEKSKQILKYL

-106 VWVGKDENNA
+106 MWVGKDENNA

-123 SVSSLD
+123 SVASLD

-138 PQTECDLV
+138 PQTERDLIG
-146 ELFKSFFNYEA
+146 LFKSFFNYEA
-157 APITNAKDFAT
+157 VPITNAKDFAT

-175 YLKDALIQ
+175 YLKDALIT
-183 YQEKAQVS
+183 YQQEDQVS
-191 SIFNNF
+191 SIFKNF

-205 SFEDFSDAL
+205 SFEDFSDAF

-239 RSSIPE
+239 RSSIPK

-256 LKKLDAIKEIQWL
+256 LKKLDEIKEIQWL
-269 LDEILSLIN
+269 LNEILSSIN
-278 HVNMDSIIKDL
+278 HVDMDSILKDL

-306 YDPKLREKKGVYYTP
+306 YDPKLRESKGVYYTP

-340 KDAPLGLKSALDNE
+340 KDTPLGLKSALDNE

-450 AADRG
+450 VAYRG

-470 KKDEKILIITGNP
+470 KKDENILIITGNP

-491 EGLFEWEVRATYG
+491 EGLFEWEVKATYG

-511 IEIERNVKLT
+511 IETKKNVKLT
-521 DKIKKL
+521 DEIQTL

-533 QNEGD
+533 QKEGD

-550 NLKKLHSKYKLQKE
+550 NLKQLHSKYKLQNE
-564 KNPKWLLD
+564 RNPKWLLD

-595 ISNNAFLDNPTF
+595 ISNNGFLDNPTF

-659 KAQATKQKILQKI
+659 KAQATKQKIH
-672 YYYDVYGERAEKY
+672 YYDVYGQRAEKY
-685 DFLAQNDLN
+685 AFLAQNDLN
-694 SIEWLELAPREP
+694 SIEWLEIAPREP
-706 FYLLIPQKTSLLDEY
+706 FYLLIPQETPLLEEY
-721 EQGFSVQD
+721 EQGFSVKD
-729 MFQVGST
+729 MFQISSVGIVT
-736 GICSQRDHVVFHKD
+736 GRDRIFIANNT
-750 KESLLKLL
+750 ESLKEQVLKYCNE
-758 KDFSTLEPS
+758 FNEQC
-767 ELRRIYNIKK
+767 
-777 DGRDW
+777 
-782 RLEYAIKDV
+782 IKD
-791 KANANNLEEYIVSC
+791 IH
-805 QYRPFDF
+805 YRPFDIRKV
-812 YYTYYTGKS
+812 YYDTKKLERARENT
-821 KSFIAYPRGEVFKHM
+821 FKHM

-844 TPNQTCKNVALNIA
+844 TPNQTRKNVALNTP
-858 RQSKMHGEW
+858 RQLKNNDKSW
-867 RYVMAHKEL
+867 TQCFISSC
-876 VDINLIASAGSMGVG
+876 INDQGLSSGGNGAGV
-891 YNYPICQ
+891 NYPLYQ
-898 FNNPNYTEN
+898 FRDPNYTEN

-981 LNQESLNHS
+981 LNQESLNYS
-990 FEKLKDATIGGSY
+990 FEKLKDATIGESC
-1003 YKEAHERNPIIKKPS
+1003 YKEAHNPIIKKPS
-1018 YNEPEQRLYINHS
+1018 HNEQRLYINHS

-1039 EIYNYMIGGY
+1039 EIYHYMIGGY

-1054 YLKSHKNESCNFDH
+1054 YLKSHKNEPCDFDH

-1075 IARTIEI
+1075 IVRTIEI

-1089 TSDLPHLKGNDSQA
+1089 TSDLPHLKGNDSKA
-1103 LMQEI
+1103 LIQEI

-1114 PPHLIP
+1114 PPP
-1120 ISPLS
+1120 FN
-1125 YRAKPKPSEILT
+1125 ANT
-1137 LMPHS
+1137 
-1142 SAKKQAITISI
+1142 
-1153 AEAEVQPS
+1153 
-1161 LYSVLPNLALICDRG
+1161 ALILSRQAKAIGELDFDGAFISKEASDNNIYRRG
-1176 SKVSPISNVFVTNM
+1176 G
-1190 LCDLHVNGS
+1190 GS
-1199 GSYAFLLYRLE
+1199 AFPLFCLV

>member
-1 MLKEYLESIKDL
+1 MLKEYLESIKNI
-13 TPESNELTHRTFLQI
+13 TPESNELTHRAFLQI
-28 LLISLKDDFNTEFK
+28 LLTSLKEKFNTEFK

-53 GQPDFRVS
+53 GQPDFRIS

-73 RVGTD
+73 RVGTN
-78 LIQLLKSDQILKYL
+78 LSQLLGSDQVFKYL

-106 VWVGKDENNA
+106 VWVGKDEENK
-116 PLIKKEI
+116 PLIKRGI
-123 SVSSLD
+123 SIASLD

-138 PQTECDLV
+138 PQTERDLI
-146 ELFKSFFNYEA
+146 ELFKGFFNHEA

-183 YQEKAQVS
+183 YQKEDQVS
-191 SIFNNF
+191 SIFKNF

-205 SFEDFSDAL
+205 SFEDFSDAF
-214 AQTLTYSLFLAK
+214 AQTLTYSLFIAK

-239 RSSIPE
+239 RSSIPK

-256 LKKLDAIKEIQWL
+256 LKRLDTIKEIQWL
-269 LDEILSLIN
+269 LKEILSSIN
-278 HVNMDSIIKDL
+278 HVDMGSIIKDL

-371 AFRKALETR
+371 AFRKALEVR

-432 NDALQIILTNT
+432 NDALKIILTNT

-450 AADRG
+450 IAYRG
-455 LQPIFEKELKSAQEI
+455 LNPIFEKELSNAQKI
-470 KKDEKILIITGNP
+470 KKNENILIITGNP
-483 PYSGASSN
+483 PYSGASEN
-491 EGLFEWEVRATYG
+491 KGLFEWEVKATYG

-511 IEIERNVKLT
+511 IETKKNIRLT
-521 DKIKKL
+521 DEIQTL
-527 LKNIQT
+527 LKNIQK
-533 QNEGD
+533 QKESGSKNAL
-538 KSVKNT
+538 KSGS
-544 NKDALK
+544 KDALK
-550 NLKKLHSKYKLQKE
+550 ALKSLHSKYKLQKE

-595 ISNNAFLDNPTF
+595 ISNNGFLDNPTF

-619 ELYILNLHGNAR
+619 ELYILNLHGSTR
-631 KKEETPQGAKDENV
+631 KKDKTPQGAKDENV

-659 KAQATKQKILQKI
+659 KAQATKQKIC
-672 YYYDVYGERAEKY
+672 YYDVYGERAEKY
-685 DFLAQNDLN
+685 AFLAQNDLN
-694 SIEWLELAPREP
+694 RIEWLELAPREP
-706 FYLLIPQKTSLLDEY
+706 FYSLIPQETPLLEEY
-721 EQGFSVQD
+721 EQGFSVQE
-729 MFQVGST
+729 MFQISSVGIAT
-736 GICSQRDHVVFHKD
+736 GKD
-750 KESLLKLL
+750 KIFIANNTESLKEQVLKYCNEFNEQCV
-758 KDFSTLEPS
+758 KD
-767 ELRRIYNIKK
+767 IH
-777 DGRDW
+777 
-782 RLEYAIKDV
+782 
-791 KANANNLEEYIVSC
+791 
-805 QYRPFDF
+805 YRPFDMRKV
-812 YYTYYTGKS
+812 YYDTKKLERARENT
-821 KSFIAYPRGEVFKHM
+821 FKHM

-844 TPNQTCKNVALNIA
+844 TPNQTRKNVVLITS
-858 RQSKMHGEW
+858 RRFCQSQK
-867 RYVMAHKEL
+867 
-876 VDINLIASAGSMGVG
+876 SGVG
-891 YNYPICQ
+891 FVSNKMSDLRTWTCPGMERGDYVNPLYH
-898 FNNPNYTEN
+898 NPNYTEN
-907 FTPEF
+907 FMPEF
-912 RSFIDKHYN
+912 RSFIDKHYS
-921 HSFEPL
+921 HHFEPL

-937 YSPNYRKRYEE
+937 YSPHYRKRYED

-963 DLFRVLSLLGIEL
+963 DLFRALSLLGIEL

-981 LNQESLNHS
+981 LNKESLNHS
-990 FEKLKDATIGGSY
+990 FEKLKDPTIGESY
-1003 YKEAHERNPIIKKPS
+1003 YKEEHDRNPIIKKPS
-1018 YNEPEQRLYINHS
+1018 HNEPEQRLYINHS
-1031 AYFRGVSE
+1031 AYFRGVSQ
-1039 EIYNYMIGGY
+1039 EIYDYRIGGY

-1054 YLKSHKNESCNFDH
+1054 YLKSHKNEPCDFDH
-1068 VSNIIKV
+1068 VTNIIKV

-1089 TSDLPHLKGNDSQA
+1089 TSDLPHLKGNDSKA

-1114 PPHLIP
+1114 PPI
-1120 ISPLS
+1120 
-1125 YRAKPKPSEILT
+1125 
-1137 LMPHS
+1137 
-1142 SAKKQAITISI
+1142 
-1153 AEAEVQPS
+1153 
-1161 LYSVLPNLALICDRG
+1161 
-1176 SKVSPISNVFVTNM
+1176 
-1190 LCDLHVNGS
+1190 
-1199 GSYAFLLYRLE
+1199 

>member
-13 TPESNELTHRTFLQI
+13 TTEKNELPHRPSLHN
-28 LLISLKDDFNTEFK
+28 LLNRLKDHFNKEFK
-42 IEHEPKKDKQG
+42 IEYEKREQG
-53 GQPDFRVS
+53 SQPDFRVS
-61 YQGLNIGYIENK
+61 FQGLNIGYIENK
-73 RVGTD
+73 RAGTN
-78 LIQLLKSDQILKYL
+78 LSQLLKSDQILKYL

-106 VWVGKDENNA
+106 MWVGKDENNE
-116 PLIKKEI
+116 PLIKREI
-123 SVSSLD
+123 SVASLD

-138 PQTECDLV
+138 PQTERDLI
-146 ELFKSFFNYEA
+146 ELFKSFFNHEA

-175 YLKDALIQ
+175 YLKDALIT
-183 YQEKAQVS
+183 YQKDDQVS
-191 SIFNNF
+191 SIFKNF

-214 AQTLTYSLFLAK
+214 AQTLTYSLFIAK

-239 RSSIPE
+239 RSSIPK

-269 LDEILSLIN
+269 LNEILSLIN
-278 HVNMDSIIKDL
+278 HVDMDSIIKDL

-371 AFRKALETR
+371 AFRKALEVR

-432 NDALQIILTNT
+432 NDALKIILTNT

-450 AADRG
+450 VAYRG
-455 LQPIFEKELKSAQEI
+455 LSPIFEKELLSAQEI
-470 KKDEKILIITGNP
+470 KKNENILIITGNP
-483 PYSGASSN
+483 PYSGASEN
-491 EGLFEWEVRATYG
+491 KGLFEWEVKATYG
-504 IEPEFQT
+504 IEPKFQT
-511 IEIERNVKLT
+511 IEIEKNVKLA
-521 DKIKKL
+521 DKIQTL
-527 LKNIQT
+527 LNNIQK
-533 QNEGD
+533 QKESG
-538 KSVKNT
+538 SKN
-544 NKDALK
+544 ALK
-550 NLKKLHSKYKLQKE
+550 ELKSLHSKYKLQNE

-607 RGLRRSLLECYD
+607 RGLRCSLLECYD
-619 ELYILNLHGNAR
+619 ELYILNLHGSTR

-659 KAQATKQKILQKI
+659 KAQATKQKIH
-672 YYYDVYGERAEKY
+672 YYDVYGQRAEKY
-685 DFLAQNDLN
+685 TFLAQNDLN
-694 SIEWLELAPREP
+694 SIEWLELTPRGTS
-706 FYLLIPQKTSLLDEY
+706 YLLLPLKTPLLEEY

-729 MFQVGST
+729 MFQISSVGIAT
-736 GICSQRDHVVFHKD
+736 GRDHVIFHKN

-767 ELRRIYNIKK
+767 ELRRIYKIKK
-777 DGRDW
+777 DSRDW

-836 LPPPTNPK
+836 LPPPPPTNPK
-844 TPNQTCKNVALNIA
+844 TPNQTRKNIA
-858 RQSKMHGEW
+858 LITSRRFCQSQK
-867 RYVMAHKEL
+867 
-876 VDINLIASAGSMGVG
+876 SGVG
-891 YNYPICQ
+891 FVSNKISDLRTWTCPGMEGGDYVNPLYH
-898 FNNPNYTEN
+898 NPNYTEN

-912 RSFIDKHYN
+912 RSFIDKRYN

-937 YSPNYRKRYEE
+937 YSPNYRKRYED

-963 DLFRVLSLLGIEL
+963 DLFRALSLLGIEL

-981 LNQESLNHS
+981 LNKESLNHS
-990 FEKLKDATIGGSY
+990 FEKLKGDTIGESC
-1003 YKEAHERNPIIKKPS
+1003 YKEAHDRIIKKPA
-1018 YNEPEQRLYINHS
+1018 YNDPEQRLYINS
-1031 AYFRGVSE
+1031 STYFRG
-1039 EIYNYMIGGY
+1039 
-1049 GVLDK
+1049 
-1054 YLKSHKNESCNFDH
+1054 
-1068 VSNIIKV
+1068 
-1075 IARTIEI
+1075 
-1082 QKTLGFL
+1082 
-1089 TSDLPHLKGNDSQA
+1089 
-1103 LMQEI
+1103 
-1108 LQNPPP
+1108 
-1114 PPHLIP
+1114 
-1120 ISPLS
+1120 
-1125 YRAKPKPSEILT
+1125 
-1137 LMPHS
+1137 
-1142 SAKKQAITISI
+1142 
-1153 AEAEVQPS
+1153 
-1161 LYSVLPNLALICDRG
+1161 
-1176 SKVSPISNVFVTNM
+1176 
-1190 LCDLHVNGS
+1190 
-1199 GSYAFLLYRLE
+1199 

>member
-13 TPESNELTHRTFLQI
+13 TPEKNELTHRPSLYN
-28 LLISLKDDFNTEFK
+28 LLNRLKDHFNKEFK
-42 IEHEPKKDKQG
+42 IEHEPKREQG
-53 GQPDFRVS
+53 SQPDFRVS
-61 YQGLNIGYIENK
+61 FQGLNIGYIENK
-73 RVGTD
+73 KVGTD
-78 LIQLLKSDQILKYL
+78 LSQLLKDNQVRKYL
-92 ELNPNLMLTDYLNF
+92 ELNPNLMLIDYLNF
-106 VWVGKDENNA
+106 MWVGKDENNA

-123 SVSSLD
+123 SVASLD
-129 ELSKPLKPN
+129 ELSKPLKPK
-138 PQTECDLV
+138 PQTERDLI
-146 ELFKSFFNYEA
+146 ELFKSFFNHEA

-168 HLSAPTK
+168 HLSPCTR
-175 YLKDALIQ
+175 YLKDALIK
-183 YQEKAQVS
+183 YQEKVQVS

-239 RSSIPE
+239 RSSIPK

-256 LKKLDAIKEIQWL
+256 LKKLDGIKEIQWL
-269 LDEILSLIN
+269 LNEILSSIN
-278 HVNMDSIIKDL
+278 HVDMDSILKDL

-306 YDPKLREKKGVYYTP
+306 YDPKLRESKGVYYTP

-354 NIKLLDFAT
+354 NIKLLDFAA

-432 NDALQIILTNT
+432 NDALKIILTNT

-450 AADRG
+450 AAHRG
-455 LQPIFEKELKSAQEI
+455 LQPIFEKELKNAQEI

-491 EGLFEWEVRATYG
+491 EGLFEWEVKATYG
-504 IEPEFQT
+504 IEPKFQT
-511 IEIERNVKLT
+511 IEIEKNVKLT
-521 DKIKKL
+521 DKIQTL
-527 LKNIQT
+527 LRNLQT
-533 QNEGD
+533 QKQGD
-538 KSVKNT
+538 S
-544 NKDALK
+544 KDALK
-550 NLKKLHSKYKLQKE
+550 NLKNLHSKYKLQKE

-631 KKEETPQGAKDENV
+631 KKEKTPQGAKDENV
-645 FNIMQGVSINLFVK
+645 FDIMQGVSINLFVK
-659 KAQATKQKILQKI
+659 KAQTTKQKIH
-672 YYYDVYGERAEKY
+672 YYDVYGQRAEKY
-685 DFLAQNDLN
+685 TFLAQNDLN
-694 SIEWLELAPREP
+694 SIEWLEIAPRAP
-706 FYLLIPQKTSLLDEY
+706 FYLLLPLETRLLDEY

-729 MFQVGST
+729 MFQVGGT
-736 GICSQRDHVVFHKD
+736 GICSKRDHVVFHKD

-767 ELRRIYNIKK
+767 ELRRKYDIG
-777 DGRDW
+777 DDSRDW
-782 RLEYAIKDV
+782 RLNNAIREV
-791 KANANNLEEYIVSC
+791 KTNIKRLEEYIVLC
-805 QYRPFDF
+805 QYRPFD
-812 YYTYYTGKS
+812 YRWTYYTPNS
-821 KSFIAYPRGEVFKHM
+821 RTFLTYPVYDVFKHM
-836 LPPPTNPK
+836 LPPQTNPK
-844 TPNQTCKNVALNIA
+844 TPNQTRKNVALITS
-858 RQSKMHGEW
+858 RRFCQSQK
-867 RYVMAHKEL
+867 
-876 VDINLIASAGSMGVG
+876 SGVG
-891 YNYPICQ
+891 FVSNKISDLRTWTCPGMEGGDYV
-898 FNNPNYTEN
+898 NPLYHSHNYTEN

-963 DLFRVLSLLGIEL
+963 DLFKALSLLGIEL

-981 LNQESLNHS
+981 LNKESLNYS
-990 FEKLKDATIGGSY
+990 FEKLKDATIGESC
-1003 YKEAHERNPIIKKPS
+1003 YKEAHDPIIKKPS

-1031 AYFRGVSE
+1031 AYFRGVSQ
-1039 EIYNYMIGGY
+1039 EIYDYRIGGY
-1049 GVLDK
+1049 CVLDK
-1054 YLKSHKNESCNFDH
+1054 YLKSHKNEPCDFDH

-1089 TSDLPHLKGNDSQA
+1089 TSDLPHLKGNDSEA

-1114 PPHLIP
+1114 PPPFNTNI
-1120 ISPLS
+1120 
-1125 YRAKPKPSEILT
+1125 
-1137 LMPHS
+1137 
-1142 SAKKQAITISI
+1142 
-1153 AEAEVQPS
+1153 
-1161 LYSVLPNLALICDRG
+1161 ALILSRQAKAIGDFDFDAAFISKEASDNNIYRRG
-1176 SKVSPISNVFVTNM
+1176 GGSVFPLFCPV
-1190 LCDLHVNGS
+1190 
-1199 GSYAFLLYRLE
+1199 

>member
-13 TPESNELTHRTFLQI
+13 TPEKNELTHRPSLYN
-28 LLISLKDDFNTEFK
+28 LLNRLKDHFNKEFK
-42 IEHEPKKDKQG
+42 IEHEPKREQG
-53 GQPDFRVS
+53 SQPDFRIS
-61 YQGLNIGYIENK
+61 YQGFNIGYIENK
-73 RVGTD
+73 RAGEN
-78 LIQLLKSDQILKYL
+78 LSQLLKKDQIRKYL
-92 ELNPNLMLTDYLNF
+92 ELNPNLMLTDYLKF
-106 VWVGKDENNA
+106 MWVGKDENNA

-123 SVSSLD
+123 SVASLD

-138 PQTECDLV
+138 PQTERDLI

-168 HLSAPTK
+168 HLSTPTK
-175 YLKDALIQ
+175 YLKGALIQ
-183 YQEKAQVS
+183 YQKDMQVS

-205 SFEDFSDAL
+205 SFEDFSDAF

-239 RSSIPE
+239 RSSIPK

-256 LKKLDAIKEIQWL
+256 LKRLDSIKEIQWL
-269 LDEILSLIN
+269 LNEILSLIN
-278 HVNMDSIIKDL
+278 HVDMDSIIKDL

-321 DSVVKFIINALDS
+321 DSMVKFIINALDS

-371 AFRKALETR
+371 AFRKALEVR

-443 LIQPSEI
+443 LIQPSETI
-450 AADRG
+450 AYRG

-470 KKDEKILIITGNP
+470 KKDENILIITGNP
-483 PYSGASSN
+483 PYSGASEN
-491 EGLFEWEVRATYG
+491 KGLFEWEVKATYG

-511 IEIERNVKLT
+511 IEIEKNVKLT
-521 DKIKKL
+521 DKIQTL
-527 LKNIQT
+527 LKNVQK
-533 QNEGD
+533 QKESG
-538 KSVKNT
+538 S
-544 NKDALK
+544 KDALK
-550 NLKKLHSKYKLQKE
+550 ELKNLHSKYKLQKE

-619 ELYILNLHGNAR
+619 ELYILNLHGNTR

-659 KAQATKQKILQKI
+659 KAQATKPKI

-685 DFLAQNDLN
+685 VFLAQNDLN

-706 FYLLIPQKTSLLDEY
+706 FYLLIPQETPLLDEY
-721 EQGFSVQD
+721 EQGFSVQE

-836 LPPPTNPK
+836 LPPPP
-844 TPNQTCKNVALNIA
+844 PN
-858 RQSKMHGEW
+858 
-867 RYVMAHKEL
+867 
-876 VDINLIASAGSMGVG
+876 
-891 YNYPICQ
+891 
-898 FNNPNYTEN
+898 
-907 FTPEF
+907 
-912 RSFIDKHYN
+912 
-921 HSFEPL
+921 
-927 EVLGYIYALL
+927 
-937 YSPNYRKRYEE
+937 
-948 FLKADYPKILFTNNK
+948 
-963 DLFRVLSLLGIEL
+963 
-976 IGLHV
+976 
-981 LNQESLNHS
+981 
-990 FEKLKDATIGGSY
+990 
-1003 YKEAHERNPIIKKPS
+1003 KP
-1018 YNEPEQRLYINHS
+1018 
-1031 AYFRGVSE
+1031 
-1039 EIYNYMIGGY
+1039 
-1049 GVLDK
+1049 
-1054 YLKSHKNESCNFDH
+1054 
-1068 VSNIIKV
+1068 
-1075 IARTIEI
+1075 
-1082 QKTLGFL
+1082 
-1089 TSDLPHLKGNDSQA
+1089 
-1103 LMQEI
+1103 
-1108 LQNPPP
+1108 
-1114 PPHLIP
+1114 
-1120 ISPLS
+1120 
-1125 YRAKPKPSEILT
+1125 
-1137 LMPHS
+1137 
-1142 SAKKQAITISI
+1142 
-1153 AEAEVQPS
+1153 
-1161 LYSVLPNLALICDRG
+1161 
-1176 SKVSPISNVFVTNM
+1176 
-1190 LCDLHVNGS
+1190 
-1199 GSYAFLLYRLE
+1199 